1 MRKTLLRLLIIIV
14 FALAAVAV
22 VGCKPKVPPGP
33 PGPPEP
39 PGPGDNDPPVVQLIE
54 LNAPTGLSLSGDV
67 VSWGRVEN
75 ASGYVVKI
83 EGTNFNVT
91 VPTTETSCSLLSK
104 LSKDGAFDVT
114 VKSVGDNVT
123 YKDSDYSAEKATYYC
138 GKISATVLEFS
149 KVDGG
154 YGVTGFKENQS
165 TPFLMIPSTVDGIA
179 VVSICEN
186 AFRSDDAITSVY
198 IPDSVKSLD
207 NRCFLYAQKL
217 TSVCFLGGKV
227 EIGEEAFGD
236 CGKLKSIVIKDGT
249 VSIGKRAFKN
259 SVNVTFGEDT
269 FNHIVSIGEEAFLK
283 IPGNSKGETV
293 IPDSV
298 VSVGARAFANFYPQR
313 IVIGASLRDIGDD
326 AFGYLKN
333 LREIVVSKDNP
344 YLEVSGK
351 CLIDKTKNKVVIGLP
366 GAKIPSTVTSIG
378 VAAFQY
384 RTDIEQLTLS
394 PNITEIGERAFAN
407 CTNINYLSMSDN
419 LKIIGKEAFKEC
431 ESLTRVTLG
440 KGITEVSEGAFE
452 YCYSLGSV
460 TMTNEVI
467 SLGKSAF
474 SGCYSLKKVTFSD
487 TLTTIGEDCFSGCSI
502 LENVE
507 IPKSVTE
514 IGSGAFEYCKAI
526 VSIAIPD
533 GVKEISWL
541 FAGCV
546 NLEYVKLSA
555 QLQTIGEFS
564 FWDCVK
570 LSSIAIPDGVTCIE
584 RSAFKG
590 CSKLSGIELPDGVTV
605 IKDYAFFDCV
615 SLTSIDFNA
624 KLTTIKKGAFWNSGL
639 TKVNVPDNVT
649 TVEARAF
656 ASCPITSVRLP
667 KNLAG
672 FEADVF
678 YNCVKLEYIETALSL
693 KDLSRILKSGSQ
705 SLKSVIINDT
715 TVTDDVAQT
724 FPNVTYYIQSGK
736 APSAAAISKYGLSAN
751 VIVNGCNL
759 AEDGS
764 IASITVSE
772 GSICNYVE
780 GKTINPPQK
789 SGYTFGGWVTYD
801 GSGNID
807 KTYASAVE
815 LISLPTG
822 TTVYANWIKAEQNK

>member
-1 MRKTLLRLLIIIV
+1 MKKTILRVLVIIAFI
-14 FALAAVAV
+14 LAAIAV
-22 VGCKPKVPPGP
+22 VGCEPEVPPGP
-33 PGPPEP
+33 SPTPGAE
-39 PGPGDNDPPVVQLIE
+39 LIE

-75 ASGYVVKI
+75 ASGYVVHI
-83 EGTNFNVT
+83 VGSHFDVT
-91 VPTTETSCSLLSK
+91 VSVTETSYSLLPK
-104 LSKDGAFDVT
+104 LNKDGAFDVT
-114 VKSVGDNVT
+114 VRSVGDNVT
-123 YKDSDYSAEKATYYC
+123 YKDSHYSAEKITYYC

-154 YGVTGFKENQS
+154 YGVTGFKENHS
-165 TPFLMIPSTVDGIA
+165 ASFLKIPSIVDGTP

-186 AFRSDDAITSVY
+186 AFCSDDAIIELY

-207 NRCFLYAQKL
+207 KNCFSNAKWLE
-217 TSVCFLGGKV
+217 SVCFFGGNV
-227 EIGEEAFGD
+227 EIGEETFGNCD
-236 CGKLKSIVIKDGT
+236 RLKSIVIKDGS

-259 SVNVTFGEDT
+259 SVNVTFDEDT

-283 IPGNSKGETV
+283 SSEDLREEIVVS
-293 IPDSV
+293 DSV
-298 VSVGARAFANFYPQR
+298 VSVGARAFTKFFPQR

-326 AFGYLKN
+326 AFGSLKN

-344 YLEVSGK
+344 HLEVSGK

-366 GAKIPSTVTSIG
+366 GAKIPSTVTAIG

-407 CTNINYLSMSDN
+407 CTNMSYLSMSDN

-431 ESLTRVTLG
+431 ESLTSVTLG

-452 YCYSLGSV
+452 NCSSLGSV
-460 TMTNEVI
+460 TMTKEVI
-467 SLGKSAF
+467 SLGKIAF
-474 SGCYSLKKVTFSD
+474 RGCYSLKKVTFSD
-487 TLTTIGEDCFSGCSI
+487 TLTTIGENCFRGCMA
-502 LENVE
+502 LESVE
-507 IPKSVTE
+507 IPKSVTKMGE
-514 IGSGAFEYCKAI
+514 GAFASCISI
-526 VSIAIPD
+526 V
-533 GVKEISWL
+533 
-541 FAGCV
+541 
-546 NLEYVKLSA
+546 
-555 QLQTIGEFS
+555 
-564 FWDCVK
+564 
-570 LSSIAIPDGVTCIE
+570 SIAIPDGVTCIE
-584 RSAFKG
+584 SSAFYN
-590 CSKLSGIELPDGVTV
+590 CAKLSSVKLPDGLTV
-605 IKDYAFFDCV
+605 IEGFAFFGCV

-624 KLTTIKKGAFWNSGL
+624 KLTTIKQGAFWNSGL
-639 TKVNVPDNVT
+639 TKVNIPDNVT
-649 TVEARAF
+649 TVESNAF
-656 ASCPITSVRLP
+656 ARCPITSVRLP

-780 GKTINPPQK
+780 GKAINPPQK

>member
-1 MRKTLLRLLIIIV
+1 MKKTILRVLVIIAFI
-14 FALAAVAV
+14 LAAIAV
-22 VGCKPKVPPGP
+22 VGCEPEVPPGP
-33 PGPPEP
+33 SPTPGAE
-39 PGPGDNDPPVVQLIE
+39 LIE

-75 ASGYVVKI
+75 ASGYVVHI
-83 EGTNFNVT
+83 VGSHFDVT
-91 VPTTETSCSLLSK
+91 VSVTETSYSLLPK
-104 LSKDGAFDVT
+104 LNKDGAFDVT
-114 VKSVGDNVT
+114 VRSVGDNVT
-123 YKDSDYSAEKATYYC
+123 YKDSHYSAEKITYYC

-154 YGVTGFKENQS
+154 YGVTGFKENHS
-165 TPFLMIPSTVDGIA
+165 ASFLKIPSIVDGTP

-186 AFRSDDAITSVY
+186 AFCSDDAIIELH

-207 NRCFLYAQKL
+207 KNCFSNAKWLE
-217 TSVCFLGGKV
+217 SVCFFGGNV
-227 EIGEEAFGD
+227 QIGEETFGNCD
-236 CGKLKSIVIKDGT
+236 RLERIVIKDGS

-259 SVNVTFGEDT
+259 SGKVTFDEDT
-269 FNHIVSIGEEAFLK
+269 CNHIVSIGEEAFLK
-283 IPGNSKGETV
+283 SSEDLREEIVVS
-293 IPDSV
+293 DSV
-298 VSVGARAFANFYPQR
+298 VSVGARAFTKFFPQR

-326 AFGYLKN
+326 AFGFLKN

-351 CLIDKTKNKVVIGLP
+351 CLIDKTKKKVVIGLP
-366 GAKIPSTVTSIG
+366 GAKIPSTVTAIG

-407 CTNINYLSMSDN
+407 CTNMSYLSMSDN

-431 ESLTRVTLG
+431 ESLTSVTLG

-452 YCYSLGSV
+452 NCSSIGSV
-460 TMTNEVI
+460 TMTKEVI
-467 SLGKSAF
+467 SLGKIAF
-474 SGCYSLKKVTFSD
+474 RGCYSLKKVTFSD
-487 TLTTIGEDCFSGCSI
+487 TLTTIGERCFSGCSI

-507 IPKSVTE
+507 IPKSVTKMGE
-514 IGSGAFEYCKAI
+514 GAFASCISI
-526 VSIAIPD
+526 V
-533 GVKEISWL
+533 
-541 FAGCV
+541 
-546 NLEYVKLSA
+546 
-555 QLQTIGEFS
+555 
-564 FWDCVK
+564 
-570 LSSIAIPDGVTCIE
+570 SIAIPDGVTCIE
-584 RSAFKG
+584 SSAFYN
-590 CSKLSGIELPDGVTV
+590 CAKLSSVKLPDGLTV
-605 IKDYAFFDCV
+605 IEGFAFFGCV

-624 KLTTIKKGAFWNSGL
+624 KLTTIKQGAFWNSGL
-639 TKVNVPDNVT
+639 TKVNIPDNVT

-693 KDLSRILKSGSQ
+693 KDLFRILKTERS

-736 APSAAAISKYGLSAN
+736 APSAAAVSKYGLSAN

-780 GKTINPPQK
+780 GKAINPPQK

>member
-22 VGCKPKVPPGP
+22 VGCEPEVPPGP
-33 PGPPEP
+33 SPTPGAE
-39 PGPGDNDPPVVQLIE
+39 LIE

-75 ASGYVVKI
+75 ASGYVVHI
-83 EGTNFNVT
+83 VGSHFDVT
-91 VPTTETSCSLLSK
+91 VSVTETSYSLLPK
-104 LSKDGAFDVT
+104 LNKDGAFDVT
-114 VKSVGDNVT
+114 IRSVGDNVT
-123 YKDSDYSAEKATYYC
+123 YKDSHYSAEKITYYC

-207 NRCFLYAQKL
+207 NRCFLYAKKL
-217 TSVCFLGGKV
+217 TSVCFLGGNV
-227 EIGEEAFGD
+227 EIGEEAFGG
-236 CGKLKSIVIKDGT
+236 CGKLKSIVIKDGS
-249 VSIGKRAFKN
+249 VSIGKRAFRN

-283 IPGNSKGETV
+283 IPGNSKGEIV
-293 IPDSV
+293 ISDSV
-298 VSVGARAFANFYPQR
+298 VSVGARAFTKFYPQR

-407 CTNINYLSMSDN
+407 CTNMSYLSMSDN

-474 SGCYSLKKVTFSD
+474 RGCYSLKKVTFSD
-487 TLTTIGEDCFSGCSI
+487 TLTTIGENCFRGCMA
-502 LENVE
+502 LESVE
-507 IPKSVTE
+507 IPKSVTKMGE
-514 IGSGAFEYCKAI
+514 GAFASCISI
-526 VSIAIPD
+526 V
-533 GVKEISWL
+533 
-541 FAGCV
+541 
-546 NLEYVKLSA
+546 
-555 QLQTIGEFS
+555 
-564 FWDCVK
+564 
-570 LSSIAIPDGVTCIE
+570 SIAIPDGVTCIE
-584 RSAFKG
+584 SSAFYN
-590 CSKLSGIELPDGVTV
+590 CAKLSSVKLPDGLTV
-605 IKDYAFFDCV
+605 IEGFAFFGCV

-624 KLTTIKKGAFWNSGL
+624 KLTTIKQGAFWNSGL
-639 TKVNVPDNVT
+639 TKVNIPDNVT

-693 KDLSRILKSGSQ
+693 KDLSRILKSGNP

-736 APSAAAISKYGLSAN
+736 APSAAAVSKYGLSAN

>member
-1 MRKTLLRLLIIIV
+1 MKKTILRVLVIIA
-14 FALAAVAV
+14 FTLAAVAV
-22 VGCKPKVPPGP
+22 VGCEPEVPPGP
-33 PGPPEP
+33 SPTPGAE
-39 PGPGDNDPPVVQLIE
+39 LIE

-154 YGVTGFKENQS
+154 YGVTGFKENHS
-165 TPFLMIPSTVDGIA
+165 ASFLKIPSIVDGTP

-186 AFRSDDAITSVY
+186 AFCSDDAIIDLY

-207 NRCFLYAQKL
+207 KNCFSNAKWLE
-217 TSVCFLGGKV
+217 SVCFFGGNV
-227 EIGEEAFGD
+227 EIGEETFGN
-236 CGKLKSIVIKDGT
+236 CERLKRIVIKDGS

-259 SVNVTFGEDT
+259 SGKVTFDEDT

-283 IPGNSKGETV
+283 SSEDLREEIV
-293 IPDSV
+293 ISDSV
-298 VSVGARAFANFYPQR
+298 VSVGARAFTKFFPQR

-326 AFGYLKN
+326 AFGSLQN

-344 YLEVSGK
+344 HLEVSGK

-366 GAKIPSTVTSIG
+366 GAKIPSTVTAIG

-407 CTNINYLSMSDN
+407 CTNISYLSMSDN

-431 ESLTRVTLG
+431 ESLTSVTLG

-452 YCYSLGSV
+452 SCYSLGSV

-467 SLGKSAF
+467 SLGKIAF
-474 SGCYSLKKVTFSD
+474 SGCYSLKRVTFSD
-487 TLTTIGEDCFSGCSI
+487 TLTTIGENCFRGCMA

-514 IGSGAFEYCKAI
+514 MGEGAFANCKSI

-533 GVKEISWL
+533 GVIAIRLMTFERC
-541 FAGCV
+541 A
-546 NLEYVKLSA
+546 
-555 QLQTIGEFS
+555 
-564 FWDCVK
+564 K
-570 LSSIAIPDGVTCIE
+570 LSSV
-584 RSAFKG
+584 K
-590 CSKLSGIELPDGVTV
+590 LPDGLTV
-605 IKDYAFFDCV
+605 IEGLAFFGCV

-624 KLTTIKKGAFWNSGL
+624 KLTTIKKAAFWNSGL
-639 TKVNVPDNVT
+639 TKVNIPDNVT

-678 YNCVKLEYIETALSL
+678 YNCVKMEYIETALSL

-789 SGYTFGGWVTYD
+789 SGYTFGGWVNYD

-822 TTVYANWIKAEQNK
+822 TTVYANWIKA

>member
-1 MRKTLLRLLIIIV
+1 MKKTILRVLVIIAFI
-14 FALAAVAV
+14 LAAIAV
-22 VGCKPKVPPGP
+22 VGCEPEVPPGP
-33 PGPPEP
+33 SPTPGAE
-39 PGPGDNDPPVVQLIE
+39 LIE

-154 YGVTGFKENQS
+154 YGVTGFKENHS
-165 TPFLMIPSTVDGIA
+165 ASFLKIPSIVDGTP

-186 AFRSDDAITSVY
+186 AFCSDDAIIELY

-207 NRCFLYAQKL
+207 KNCFSNAKWLE
-217 TSVCFLGGKV
+217 SVCFFGGNV
-227 EIGEEAFGD
+227 EIGEETFGNCD
-236 CGKLKSIVIKDGT
+236 RLKSIVIKDGS

-259 SVNVTFGEDT
+259 SGKVTFDEDT
-269 FNHIVSIGEEAFLK
+269 CNHIVSIGEEAFLK
-283 IPGNSKGETV
+283 SSEDLREEIVVS
-293 IPDSV
+293 DSV
-298 VSVGARAFANFYPQR
+298 VSVGARAFTKFFPQR

-326 AFGYLKN
+326 AFGFLKN

-366 GAKIPSTVTSIG
+366 GAKIPSTVTAIG

-407 CTNINYLSMSDN
+407 CTNMSYLSMSDN

-431 ESLTRVTLG
+431 ESLTSVTLG

-452 YCYSLGSV
+452 NCSSLGSV
-460 TMTNEVI
+460 TMTKEVI
-467 SLGKSAF
+467 SLGKIAF
-474 SGCYSLKKVTFSD
+474 RGCYSLKKVTFSD
-487 TLTTIGEDCFSGCSI
+487 TLTTIGENCFRGCMA
-502 LENVE
+502 LESVE
-507 IPKSVTE
+507 IPKSVTKMGE
-514 IGSGAFEYCKAI
+514 GAFASCISI
-526 VSIAIPD
+526 V
-533 GVKEISWL
+533 
-541 FAGCV
+541 
-546 NLEYVKLSA
+546 
-555 QLQTIGEFS
+555 
-564 FWDCVK
+564 
-570 LSSIAIPDGVTCIE
+570 SIAIPDGVTCIE
-584 RSAFKG
+584 SSAFYN
-590 CSKLSGIELPDGVTV
+590 CAKLSSVKLPDGLTV
-605 IKDYAFFDCV
+605 IEDVAFFGCV

-624 KLTTIKKGAFWNSGL
+624 KLTTIRKGAFWNSGL
-639 TKVNVPDNVT
+639 TKVNIPDNVT
-649 TVEARAF
+649 TVESNAF
-656 ASCPITSVRLP
+656 ARCPITSVRLP

-822 TTVYANWIKAEQNK
+822 TTVYANWINAEQNK

>member
-1 MRKTLLRLLIIIV
+1 MKKTILIVLVIIA
-14 FALAAVAV
+14 FILAAVAV
-22 VGCKPKVPPGP
+22 VGCEPEVPPGP
-33 PGPPEP
+33 SPTPGAE
-39 PGPGDNDPPVVQLIE
+39 LIE

-75 ASGYVVKI
+75 ASGYVVHI
-83 EGTNFNVT
+83 VGSHFDVT
-91 VPTTETSCSLLSK
+91 VSVTETSYSLLPK
-104 LSKDGAFDVT
+104 LNKDGAFDVT
-114 VKSVGDNVT
+114 VRSVGDNVT
-123 YKDSDYSAEKATYYC
+123 YKDSHYSAEKITYYC

-154 YGVTGFKENQS
+154 YGVTGFKENHS
-165 TPFLMIPSTVDGIA
+165 ASFLKIPSIVDGTP

-186 AFRSDDAITSVY
+186 AFCSDDAIIELY

-207 NRCFLYAQKL
+207 KNCFSNAKWLE
-217 TSVCFLGGKV
+217 SVCFFGGNV
-227 EIGEEAFGD
+227 QIGEETFGN
-236 CGKLKSIVIKDGT
+236 CERLKSIVIKDGS

-259 SVNVTFGEDT
+259 SGKVTFDEDT
-269 FNHIVSIGEEAFLK
+269 CNHIVSIGEEAFLK
-283 IPGNSKGETV
+283 SSEDLREEIVVS
-293 IPDSV
+293 DSV
-298 VSVGARAFANFYPQR
+298 VSVGARAFTKFFPQR

-326 AFGYLKN
+326 AFGFLKN

-366 GAKIPSTVTSIG
+366 GAKIPSTVTAIG

-407 CTNINYLSMSDN
+407 CTNMSYLSMSDN

-431 ESLTRVTLG
+431 ESLTSVTLG

-460 TMTNEVI
+460 TMTKEVI
-467 SLGKSAF
+467 SLGKIAF
-474 SGCYSLKKVTFSD
+474 RGCYSLKKVTFSD
-487 TLTTIGEDCFSGCSI
+487 TLTTIGEDCFRGCMA
-502 LENVE
+502 LESVE
-507 IPKSVTE
+507 IPKSVTKME
-514 IGSGAFEYCKAI
+514 EGAFASCISI
-526 VSIAIPD
+526 V
-533 GVKEISWL
+533 
-541 FAGCV
+541 
-546 NLEYVKLSA
+546 
-555 QLQTIGEFS
+555 
-564 FWDCVK
+564 
-570 LSSIAIPDGVTCIE
+570 SIAIPDGVTCIE
-584 RSAFKG
+584 SSAFYN
-590 CSKLSGIELPDGVTV
+590 CAKLSSVKLPDGLTV
-605 IKDYAFFDCV
+605 IEGFAFFGCV

-624 KLTTIKKGAFWNSGL
+624 KLTTIKQGAFWNSGL
-639 TKVNVPDNVT
+639 TKVNIPDNVT

-693 KDLSRILKSGSQ
+693 KDLFRILKTESS

-736 APSAAAISKYGLSAN
+736 APSAAAVSKYGLSAN

>member
-1 MRKTLLRLLIIIV
+1 MKKTILRVLVIIA
-14 FALAAVAV
+14 FALAAIAV
-22 VGCKPKVPPGP
+22 VGCEPEVPPGP
-33 PGPPEP
+33 SPTPGAE
-39 PGPGDNDPPVVQLIE
+39 LIE
-54 LNAPTGLSLSGDV
+54 LNAPMGLSLSGDV

-75 ASGYVVKI
+75 ASGYVVHI
-83 EGTNFNVT
+83 VGSHFDVT
-91 VPTTETSCSLLSK
+91 VSVTETSYSLLPK
-104 LSKDGAFDVT
+104 LNKDGAFDVT
-114 VKSVGDNVT
+114 VRSVGDNVT
-123 YKDSDYSAEKATYYC
+123 YKDSHYSAEKITYYC

-154 YGVTGFKENQS
+154 YGVTGFKENHS
-165 TPFLMIPSTVDGIA
+165 ASFLKIPSIVDGTP

-186 AFRSDDAITSVY
+186 AFCSDDAIIELY

-207 NRCFLYAQKL
+207 KNCFSNAKWLE
-217 TSVCFLGGKV
+217 SVCFFGGNV
-227 EIGEEAFGD
+227 EIGEETFGNCD
-236 CGKLKSIVIKDGT
+236 RLKSIVIKDGS

-259 SVNVTFGEDT
+259 SGKVTFDEDT
-269 FNHIVSIGEEAFLK
+269 CNHIVSIGEEAFLK
-283 IPGNSKGETV
+283 SSEDLREEIVVS
-293 IPDSV
+293 DSV
-298 VSVGARAFANFYPQR
+298 VSVGARAFTKFFPQR

-326 AFGYLKN
+326 AFGFLKN

-344 YLEVSGK
+344 HLEVSGK

-366 GAKIPSTVTSIG
+366 GAKIPSTVTAIG

-407 CTNINYLSMSDN
+407 CTNMSYLSMSDN

-431 ESLTRVTLG
+431 ESLTSVTLG

-452 YCYSLGSV
+452 NCSSLGSV
-460 TMTNEVI
+460 TMTKEVI
-467 SLGKSAF
+467 SLGKIAF

-487 TLTTIGEDCFSGCSI
+487 TLTTIGENCFRGCMA
-502 LENVE
+502 LESVE
-507 IPKSVTE
+507 IPKSVTKMGE
-514 IGSGAFEYCKAI
+514 GAFASCISI
-526 VSIAIPD
+526 V
-533 GVKEISWL
+533 
-541 FAGCV
+541 
-546 NLEYVKLSA
+546 
-555 QLQTIGEFS
+555 
-564 FWDCVK
+564 
-570 LSSIAIPDGVTCIE
+570 SIAIPDGVTCIE
-584 RSAFKG
+584 SSAFYN
-590 CSKLSGIELPDGVTV
+590 CAKLSSVKLPDGLTV
-605 IKDYAFFDCV
+605 IEGFAFFGCV

-624 KLTTIKKGAFWNSGL
+624 KLTTIKQGAFWNSGL
-639 TKVNVPDNVT
+639 TKVNIPDNVT

-736 APSAAAISKYGLSAN
+736 APSAAAISKYGLFAN

>member
-22 VGCKPKVPPGP
+22 VGCKPKVP

-154 YGVTGFKENQS
+154 YGVTGFKENHS
-165 TPFLMIPSTVDGIA
+165 ASFLKIPSIVDGTP

-186 AFRSDDAITSVY
+186 AFCSDDAIIDLY

-207 NRCFLYAQKL
+207 KNCFSNAKWLE
-217 TSVCFLGGKV
+217 SVCFFGGNV
-227 EIGEEAFGD
+227 QIGEETFGNCD
-236 CGKLKSIVIKDGT
+236 RLERIVIKDGS

-259 SVNVTFGEDT
+259 SVNVTFDEDT
-269 FNHIVSIGEEAFLK
+269 CNHIVSIGEEAFLK
-283 IPGNSKGETV
+283 SSEDLREEIVVS
-293 IPDSV
+293 DSV
-298 VSVGARAFANFYPQR
+298 VSVGARAFTKFFPQR

-326 AFGYLKN
+326 AFGFLKN

-366 GAKIPSTVTSIG
+366 GAKIPSTVTAIG

-407 CTNINYLSMSDN
+407 CTNISYLSMSDN

-431 ESLTRVTLG
+431 ESLTSVTLG

-452 YCYSLGSV
+452 NCSSLGSV
-460 TMTNEVI
+460 TMTKEVI
-467 SLGKSAF
+467 SLGKIAF
-474 SGCYSLKKVTFSD
+474 RGCYSLKKVTFSD
-487 TLTTIGEDCFSGCSI
+487 TLTTIGENCFRGCMA
-502 LENVE
+502 LESVE
-507 IPKSVTE
+507 IPKSVTKMGE
-514 IGSGAFEYCKAI
+514 GAFASCISI
-526 VSIAIPD
+526 V
-533 GVKEISWL
+533 
-541 FAGCV
+541 
-546 NLEYVKLSA
+546 
-555 QLQTIGEFS
+555 
-564 FWDCVK
+564 
-570 LSSIAIPDGVTCIE
+570 SIAIPDGVTCIE
-584 RSAFKG
+584 RSAFYN
-590 CSKLSGIELPDGVTV
+590 CAKLSSVKLPDGLTV
-605 IKDYAFFDCV
+605 IEGFAFFGCV

-624 KLTTIKKGAFWNSGL
+624 KLTTIKQGAFWNSGL
-639 TKVNVPDNVT
+639 TKVNIPDNVT
-649 TVEARAF
+649 TVEGVAF

-693 KDLSRILKSGSQ
+693 KDLSRILKSGSP

-736 APSAAAISKYGLSAN
+736 APSAAAVSKYGLSAN

-780 GKTINPPQK
+780 GKTINPPRK

-822 TTVYANWIKAEQNK
+822 TTVYANWIKA

>member
-1 MRKTLLRLLIIIV
+1 MKKTILRVLVIIAFI
-14 FALAAVAV
+14 LAAIAV
-22 VGCKPKVPPGP
+22 VGCEPEVPPGP
-33 PGPPEP
+33 SPTPGAE
-39 PGPGDNDPPVVQLIE
+39 LIE

-75 ASGYVVKI
+75 ASGYVVHI
-83 EGTNFNVT
+83 VGSHFDVT
-91 VPTTETSCSLLSK
+91 VSVTETSYSLLPK
-104 LSKDGAFDVT
+104 LNKDGAFDVT
-114 VKSVGDNVT
+114 VRSVGDNVT
-123 YKDSDYSAEKATYYC
+123 YKDSHYSAEKITYYC

-154 YGVTGFKENQS
+154 YGVTGFKENHS
-165 TPFLMIPSTVDGIA
+165 ASFLKIPSIVDGTP

-186 AFRSDDAITSVY
+186 AFCSDDAIIELY

-207 NRCFLYAQKL
+207 KNCFSNAKWLE
-217 TSVCFLGGKV
+217 SVCFFGGNV
-227 EIGEEAFGD
+227 EIGEETFGNCD
-236 CGKLKSIVIKDGT
+236 RLKSIVIKDGS

-259 SVNVTFGEDT
+259 SVNVTFDEDT

-283 IPGNSKGETV
+283 SSEDLREEIVVS
-293 IPDSV
+293 DSV
-298 VSVGARAFANFYPQR
+298 VSVGARAFTKFFPQR

-326 AFGYLKN
+326 AFGSLQN

-344 YLEVSGK
+344 HLEVSGK

-366 GAKIPSTVTSIG
+366 GAKIPSTVTAIG

-384 RTDIEQLTLS
+384 RTDIEQLTLL

-452 YCYSLGSV
+452 SCYSLGSV
-460 TMTNEVI
+460 AMTNEVI

-487 TLTTIGEDCFSGCSI
+487 TLTTIGENCFRGCMA
-502 LENVE
+502 LESVE
-507 IPKSVTE
+507 IPKSVTKMGE
-514 IGSGAFEYCKAI
+514 GAFANCKSI

-533 GVKEISWL
+533 GVTAIRRMTFERC
-541 FAGCV
+541 A
-546 NLEYVKLSA
+546 
-555 QLQTIGEFS
+555 
-564 FWDCVK
+564 K
-570 LSSIAIPDGVTCIE
+570 LSSV
-584 RSAFKG
+584 K
-590 CSKLSGIELPDGVTV
+590 LPDGLTV
-605 IKDYAFFDCV
+605 IEGFAFFGCV

-624 KLTTIKKGAFWNSGL
+624 KLTTIKQGAFWNSGL
-639 TKVNVPDNVT
+639 TKVNIPDNVT
-649 TVEARAF
+649 TVEGVAF
-656 ASCPITSVRLP
+656 ARCPITSVRLP

-693 KDLSRILKSGSQ
+693 KDLSRILKTERS

-715 TVTDDVAQT
+715 TVIDDVAQT

>member
-22 VGCKPKVPPGP
+22 VGCEPEVPPGP

-39 PGPGDNDPPVVQLIE
+39 PGPGDDDPPVVQLIE

-123 YKDSDYSAEKATYYC
+123 YKDSDYSAEKTTYYC

-165 TPFLMIPSTVDGIA
+165 APFLMIPSTVDGIA

-217 TSVCFLGGKV
+217 TSVCFLGGNV
-227 EIGEEAFGD
+227 EIGEEAFGG
-236 CGKLKSIVIKDGT
+236 CRKLKSIVIKDGSM
-249 VSIGKRAFKN
+249 SIGKRAFKN

-269 FNHIVSIGEEAFLK
+269 FNHIVSIGEEAFLN
-283 IPGNSKGETV
+283 IPGNSKGEIV

-298 VSVGARAFANFYPQR
+298 VSVGARAFANFNPQR

-326 AFGYLKN
+326 AFGSLHN

-344 YLEVSGK
+344 HLEVSGK
-351 CLIDKTKNKVVIGLP
+351 CLIDKTKNKVVIGLS
-366 GAKIPSTVTSIG
+366 GAKIPSTVTAIG

-419 LKIIGKEAFKEC
+419 LKIIGKEAFKAC
-431 ESLTRVTLG
+431 ESLTSVTLG
-440 KGITEVSEGAFE
+440 KGVTEVGEGAFE
-452 YCYSLGSV
+452 NCYSIGSV

-474 SGCYSLKKVTFSD
+474 SGCYSLKRVTFSD
-487 TLTTIGEDCFSGCSI
+487 TLTTIGERCFSGCSI

-541 FAGCV
+541 FHGCV

-555 QLQTIGEFS
+555 QLQTIGECS

-584 RSAFKG
+584 RLAFYN
-590 CSKLSGIELPDGVTV
+590 CAKLSSVKLPDGVTV

-624 KLTTIKKGAFWNSGL
+624 KLTTIKKAAFGNSGL
-639 TKVNVPDNVT
+639 TKVSIPDNVT

-672 FEADVF
+672 FKADVF

-693 KDLSRILKSGSQ
+693 KDLSRILKSGCP

-772 GSICNYVE
+772 GSISNYVE

-822 TTVYANWIKAEQNK
+822 TTVYANWIKTEQNK

>member
-1 MRKTLLRLLIIIV
+1 MKKTILRVLVIIA
-14 FALAAVAV
+14 FTLAAIAV
-22 VGCKPKVPPGP
+22 IGCEPEVPPGP
-33 PGPPEP
+33 SPTPGAE
-39 PGPGDNDPPVVQLIE
+39 LIE

-75 ASGYVVKI
+75 ASGYVVHI
-83 EGTNFNVT
+83 VGSHFDVT
-91 VPTTETSCSLLSK
+91 VSVTETSYSLLPK
-104 LSKDGAFDVT
+104 LNKDGAFDVT
-114 VKSVGDNVT
+114 VRSVGDNVT
-123 YKDSDYSAEKATYYC
+123 YKDSHYSAEKITYYC

-154 YGVTGFKENQS
+154 YGVTGFKENHS
-165 TPFLMIPSTVDGIA
+165 ASFLKIPSIVDGTP

-186 AFRSDDAITSVY
+186 AFCSDDAIIDLY

-207 NRCFLYAQKL
+207 KNCFSNAKWLE
-217 TSVCFLGGKV
+217 SVCFFGGNV
-227 EIGEEAFGD
+227 EIGEEAFGNCD
-236 CGKLKSIVIKDGT
+236 RLKRIVIKDGS

-259 SVNVTFGEDT
+259 SGKVTFDEDT

-283 IPGNSKGETV
+283 SSEDLREEIVVS
-293 IPDSV
+293 DSV
-298 VSVGARAFANFYPQR
+298 VSVGARAFTKFFPQR

-344 YLEVSGK
+344 HLEVSGK

-366 GAKIPSTVTSIG
+366 GAKIPSTVTAIG

-407 CTNINYLSMSDN
+407 CTNISYLSMSDN

-431 ESLTRVTLG
+431 ESLTSVTLG

-452 YCYSLGSV
+452 SCYSLGSV

-467 SLGKSAF
+467 SLGKIAF

-487 TLTTIGEDCFSGCSI
+487 TLTTIGENCFRGCMA

-514 IGSGAFEYCKAI
+514 MGEGAFANCKSI

-533 GVKEISWL
+533 GVIAIRLMTFERC
-541 FAGCV
+541 A
-546 NLEYVKLSA
+546 
-555 QLQTIGEFS
+555 
-564 FWDCVK
+564 K
-570 LSSIAIPDGVTCIE
+570 LSSV
-584 RSAFKG
+584 K
-590 CSKLSGIELPDGVTV
+590 LPDGLTV
-605 IKDYAFFDCV
+605 IEGFAFFGCV

-624 KLTTIKKGAFWNSGL
+624 KLTTIKQGAFWNSGL
-639 TKVNVPDNVT
+639 TKVNIPDNVT
-649 TVEARAF
+649 TVESNAF
-656 ASCPITSVRLP
+656 ARCQITSVRLP

-693 KDLSRILKSGSQ
+693 KDLSRILKTESS

-764 IASITVSE
+764 IASITVSK

-822 TTVYANWIKAEQNK
+822 TTVYANWIKA

>member
-1 MRKTLLRLLIIIV
+1 MKKTILRVLVIIAFI
-14 FALAAVAV
+14 LAAVAV
-22 VGCKPKVPPGP
+22 VGCEPEVPPGP
-33 PGPPEP
+33 SPTPGAE
-39 PGPGDNDPPVVQLIE
+39 LIE

-104 LSKDGAFDVT
+104 LNKDGAFDVT

-154 YGVTGFKENQS
+154 YGVTGFKENHS
-165 TPFLMIPSTVDGIA
+165 ASFLKIPSIVDGTP

-186 AFRSDDAITSVY
+186 AFCSDDAIIELY

-207 NRCFLYAQKL
+207 KNCFSNAKWLE
-217 TSVCFLGGKV
+217 SVCFFGGNV
-227 EIGEEAFGD
+227 QIGEETFGNCD
-236 CGKLKSIVIKDGT
+236 RLERIVIKDGS

-259 SVNVTFGEDT
+259 SVNVTFDEDT

-283 IPGNSKGETV
+283 SSEDLREEIVVS
-293 IPDSV
+293 DSV
-298 VSVGARAFANFYPQR
+298 VSVGARAFTKFYPQR

-326 AFGYLKN
+326 AFGSLQN

-344 YLEVSGK
+344 HFEVSGK

-366 GAKIPSTVTSIG
+366 GAKIPSTVTAIG

-407 CTNINYLSMSDN
+407 CTNISYLSMSDN

-431 ESLTRVTLG
+431 ESLTSVTLG

-452 YCYSLGSV
+452 SCSSLGSV
-460 TMTNEVI
+460 TMTKEVI
-467 SLGKSAF
+467 SLGKIAF
-474 SGCYSLKKVTFSD
+474 RGCYSLKKVTFSD
-487 TLTTIGEDCFSGCSI
+487 TLTTIGENCFRGCMA
-502 LENVE
+502 LESVE
-507 IPKSVTE
+507 IPKSVTKMGE
-514 IGSGAFEYCKAI
+514 GAFASCISI
-526 VSIAIPD
+526 V
-533 GVKEISWL
+533 
-541 FAGCV
+541 
-546 NLEYVKLSA
+546 
-555 QLQTIGEFS
+555 
-564 FWDCVK
+564 
-570 LSSIAIPDGVTCIE
+570 SIAIPDGVTCIE
-584 RSAFKG
+584 SSAFYN
-590 CSKLSGIELPDGVTV
+590 CAKLSSVKLPDGLTV
-605 IKDYAFFDCV
+605 IEGFAFFGCV

-624 KLTTIKKGAFWNSGL
+624 KLTTIKQGAFWNSGL
-639 TKVNVPDNVT
+639 TKVNIPDNVT

>member
-1 MRKTLLRLLIIIV
+1 MKKTILRVLVIIA
-14 FALAAVAV
+14 FTLAAIAI
-22 VGCKPKVPPGP
+22 VGCEPEVPPGP
-33 PGPPEP
+33 SPTPGAE
-39 PGPGDNDPPVVQLIE
+39 LIE

-75 ASGYVVKI
+75 ASGYVVHI
-83 EGTNFNVT
+83 VGSHFDVT
-91 VPTTETSCSLLSK
+91 VSVTETSYSLLPK
-104 LSKDGAFDVT
+104 LNKDGAFDVT
-114 VKSVGDNVT
+114 VRSVGDNVT
-123 YKDSDYSAEKATYYC
+123 YKDSHYSAEKITYYC

-154 YGVTGFKENQS
+154 YGVTGFKENHS
-165 TPFLMIPSTVDGIA
+165 ASFLKIPSIVDGTP

-186 AFRSDDAITSVY
+186 AFCSDDAIIDLY

-207 NRCFLYAQKL
+207 KNCFSNAKWLE
-217 TSVCFLGGKV
+217 SVCFFGGNV
-227 EIGEEAFGD
+227 EIGEETFGNCD
-236 CGKLKSIVIKDGT
+236 RLERIVIKDGS

-259 SVNVTFGEDT
+259 SVNVTFDEDT

-283 IPGNSKGETV
+283 SSEDLREEIVVS
-293 IPDSV
+293 DSV
-298 VSVGARAFANFYPQR
+298 VSVGARAFTKFFPQR

-326 AFGYLKN
+326 AFGFLKN

-344 YLEVSGK
+344 HLEVSGK

-366 GAKIPSTVTSIG
+366 GAKIPSTVTAIG

-407 CTNINYLSMSDN
+407 CTNMSYLSMSDN

-431 ESLTRVTLG
+431 ESLTSVTLG
-440 KGITEVSEGAFE
+440 KGITEVSESAFE
-452 YCYSLGSV
+452 NCSSLGSV
-460 TMTNEVI
+460 TMTKEVI
-467 SLGKSAF
+467 SLGKIAF

-487 TLTTIGEDCFSGCSI
+487 TLTTIGENCFRGCMA
-502 LENVE
+502 LESVE
-507 IPKSVTE
+507 IPKSVTKMGE
-514 IGSGAFEYCKAI
+514 GAFASCISI

-533 GVKEISWL
+533 GVTAIES
-541 FAGCV
+541 
-546 NLEYVKLSA
+546 SA
-555 QLQTIGEFS
+555 FYN
-564 FWDCVK
+564 CAK
-570 LSSIAIPDGVTCIE
+570 LSSV
-584 RSAFKG
+584 K
-590 CSKLSGIELPDGVTV
+590 LPDGLTV
-605 IKDYAFFDCV
+605 IEGFAFFGCV

-624 KLTTIKKGAFWNSGL
+624 KLTTIKQGAFWNSGL
-639 TKVNVPDNVT
+639 TKVNIPDNVT

-693 KDLSRILKSGSQ
+693 KDLSRILKTERS

>member
-22 VGCKPKVPPGP
+22 VGCEPEVPPGP

-39 PGPGDNDPPVVQLIE
+39 PGPGDEDPPVVQLIE

-217 TSVCFLGGKV
+217 TSVCFLGGNV

-236 CGKLKSIVIKDGT
+236 CERLKSIVIKDGS

-259 SVNVTFGEDT
+259 SGKVTFGEDT

-283 IPGNSKGETV
+283 SSGDLREEIV
-293 IPDSV
+293 ISDSV
-298 VSVGARAFANFYPQR
+298 VSVGARAFTKFYPQR

-326 AFGYLKN
+326 AFGSLKN

-344 YLEVSGK
+344 HLEVSGK

-366 GAKIPSTVTSIG
+366 GAKIPSTVTAIG

-407 CTNINYLSMSDN
+407 CTNMSYLSMSDN

-431 ESLTRVTLG
+431 ESLTSVTLG

-487 TLTTIGEDCFSGCSI
+487 TLTTIGERCFSGCSI

-541 FAGCV
+541 FHGCV

-555 QLQTIGEFS
+555 QLQTIGECS

-570 LSSIAIPDGVTCIE
+570 LSGIVIPDGVTCIE
-584 RSAFKG
+584 RLAFYN
-590 CSKLSGIELPDGVTV
+590 CAKLSSVKLPDGLTV
-605 IKDYAFFDCV
+605 IEGFAFFGCV

-624 KLTTIKKGAFWNSGL
+624 KLTTIKQGAFWNSGL
-639 TKVNVPDNVT
+639 TKVNIPDNVT

>member
-33 PGPPEP
+33 PEPPEP
-39 PGPGDNDPPVVQLIE
+39 PVPGGDDPPVVQLIE

-207 NRCFLYAQKL
+207 NRCFLYAKKL

-236 CGKLKSIVIKDGT
+236 CGKLKSIVIKDGS

-407 CTNINYLSMSDN
+407 CTNMSYLSMSDN

-431 ESLTRVTLG
+431 ESLTSVTLG

-452 YCYSLGSV
+452 NCSSLGSV

-467 SLGKSAF
+467 SLGKIAF

-487 TLTTIGEDCFSGCSI
+487 TLTTIGENCFRGCMA
-502 LENVE
+502 LESVE
-507 IPKSVTE
+507 IPKSVTKMGE
-514 IGSGAFEYCKAI
+514 GAFASCISI
-526 VSIAIPD
+526 V
-533 GVKEISWL
+533 
-541 FAGCV
+541 
-546 NLEYVKLSA
+546 
-555 QLQTIGEFS
+555 
-564 FWDCVK
+564 
-570 LSSIAIPDGVTCIE
+570 SIAIPDGVTCIE
-584 RSAFKG
+584 SSAFYN
-590 CSKLSGIELPDGVTV
+590 CAKLSSVKLPDGLTV
-605 IKDYAFFDCV
+605 IEGFAFFGCV

-624 KLTTIKKGAFWNSGL
+624 KLTTIKQGAFWNSGL
-639 TKVNVPDNVT
+639 TKVNIPDNVT

-693 KDLSRILKSGSQ
+693 KDLSRILKTERS

-759 AEDGS
+759 AKDGS

>member
-1 MRKTLLRLLIIIV
+1 MKKTILRVLVIIA
-14 FALAAVAV
+14 FTLAAIAV
-22 VGCKPKVPPGP
+22 VGCEPEVPPGP
-33 PGPPEP
+33 SPTPGAE
-39 PGPGDNDPPVVQLIE
+39 LIE

-75 ASGYVVKI
+75 ASGYVVHI
-83 EGTNFNVT
+83 VGSHFDVT
-91 VPTTETSCSLLSK
+91 VSVTETSYSLLPK
-104 LSKDGAFDVT
+104 LNKDGAFDVT
-114 VKSVGDNVT
+114 IRSVGDNVT
-123 YKDSDYSAEKATYYC
+123 YKDSHYSAEKITYYC

-154 YGVTGFKENQS
+154 YGVTGFKENHS
-165 TPFLMIPSTVDGIA
+165 ASFLKIPSIVDGTP

-186 AFRSDDAITSVY
+186 AFCSDDAIIELY

-207 NRCFLYAQKL
+207 KNCFSNAKWLE
-217 TSVCFLGGKV
+217 SVCFFGGNV
-227 EIGEEAFGD
+227 EIGEETFGNCD
-236 CGKLKSIVIKDGT
+236 RLERIVIKDGS

-259 SVNVTFGEDT
+259 SGKVTFDEDT

-283 IPGNSKGETV
+283 SSEDLREEIVVS
-293 IPDSV
+293 DSV
-298 VSVGARAFANFYPQR
+298 VSVGARAFTKFFPQR

-326 AFGYLKN
+326 AFGFLKN

-366 GAKIPSTVTSIG
+366 GAKIPSTVTAIG

-384 RTDIEQLTLS
+384 RTDIEQLTLL

-431 ESLTRVTLG
+431 ESLTSVTLG

-452 YCYSLGSV
+452 NCSSLGSV
-460 TMTNEVI
+460 TMTKEVI

-487 TLTTIGEDCFSGCSI
+487 TLTTIGENCFRGCMA
-502 LENVE
+502 LESVE
-507 IPKSVTE
+507 IPKSVTKMGE
-514 IGSGAFEYCKAI
+514 GAFASCISI
-526 VSIAIPD
+526 V
-533 GVKEISWL
+533 
-541 FAGCV
+541 
-546 NLEYVKLSA
+546 
-555 QLQTIGEFS
+555 
-564 FWDCVK
+564 
-570 LSSIAIPDGVTCIE
+570 SIAIPDGVTCIE
-584 RSAFKG
+584 SSAFYN
-590 CSKLSGIELPDGVTV
+590 CAKLSSVKLPDGLTV
-605 IKDYAFFDCV
+605 IEGFAFFGCV

-624 KLTTIKKGAFWNSGL
+624 KLTTIKQGAFWNSGL
-639 TKVNVPDNVT
+639 TKVNIPDNVT

-693 KDLSRILKSGSQ
+693 KDLSRILKTERS

-736 APSAAAISKYGLSAN
+736 APSAAAVSKYGLSAN

>member
-1 MRKTLLRLLIIIV
+1 MKKTILRVLVIIA
-14 FALAAVAV
+14 FALAAIAV
-22 VGCKPKVPPGP
+22 VGCEPEVPPGP
-33 PGPPEP
+33 SPTPGAE
-39 PGPGDNDPPVVQLIE
+39 LIE

-75 ASGYVVKI
+75 ASGYVVHI
-83 EGTNFNVT
+83 VGSHFDVT
-91 VPTTETSCSLLSK
+91 VSVTETSYSLLPK
-104 LSKDGAFDVT
+104 LNKDGAFDVT
-114 VKSVGDNVT
+114 VRSVGDNVT
-123 YKDSDYSAEKATYYC
+123 YKDSHYSAEKITYYC

-154 YGVTGFKENQS
+154 YGVTGFKENHS
-165 TPFLMIPSTVDGIA
+165 ASFLKIPSIVDGTP

-186 AFRSDDAITSVY
+186 AFCSDDAIIELY

-207 NRCFLYAQKL
+207 KNCFSNAKWLE
-217 TSVCFLGGKV
+217 SVCFFGGNV
-227 EIGEEAFGD
+227 EIGEETFGNCD
-236 CGKLKSIVIKDGT
+236 RLERIVIKDGS

-259 SVNVTFGEDT
+259 SVNVTFDEDT
-269 FNHIVSIGEEAFLK
+269 CNHIVSIGEEAFLK
-283 IPGNSKGETV
+283 SSEDLREEIVVS
-293 IPDSV
+293 DSV
-298 VSVGARAFANFYPQR
+298 VSVGARAFTKFFPQR

-326 AFGYLKN
+326 AFGFLKN

-366 GAKIPSTVTSIG
+366 GAKIPSTVTAIG

-407 CTNINYLSMSDN
+407 CTNMSYLSMSDN

-431 ESLTRVTLG
+431 ESLTSVTLG

-452 YCYSLGSV
+452 SCYSLGSV
-460 TMTNEVI
+460 TMTKEVI

-487 TLTTIGEDCFSGCSI
+487 TLTTIGENCFRGCMA
-502 LENVE
+502 LESVE
-507 IPKSVTE
+507 IPKSVTKMGE
-514 IGSGAFEYCKAI
+514 GAFANCKSI

-533 GVKEISWL
+533 GVTAIRRMTFERC
-541 FAGCV
+541 A
-546 NLEYVKLSA
+546 
-555 QLQTIGEFS
+555 
-564 FWDCVK
+564 K
-570 LSSIAIPDGVTCIE
+570 LSSV
-584 RSAFKG
+584 K
-590 CSKLSGIELPDGVTV
+590 LPDGLTV
-605 IKDYAFFDCV
+605 IEGFAFFGCV

-624 KLTTIKKGAFWNSGL
+624 KLTTIKRGAFWNSGL
-639 TKVNVPDNVT
+639 TKVNIPDNVT
-649 TVEARAF
+649 TVESNAF
-656 ASCPITSVRLP
+656 ARCPITSVRLP

-693 KDLSRILKSGSQ
+693 KDLSRILKTERS

-724 FPNVTYYIQSGK
+724 FSNVTYYIQSGK

-822 TTVYANWIKAEQNK
+822 TTVYANWIKA

>member
-1 MRKTLLRLLIIIV
+1 MKKSILRVLVIIAFI
-14 FALAAVAV
+14 LAAIAV
-22 VGCKPKVPPGP
+22 VGCEPEVPPGP
-33 PGPPEP
+33 SPTPGAE
-39 PGPGDNDPPVVQLIE
+39 LIE

-75 ASGYVVKI
+75 ASGYVVHI
-83 EGTNFNVT
+83 VGSHFDVT
-91 VPTTETSCSLLSK
+91 VSVTETSYSLLPK
-104 LSKDGAFDVT
+104 LNKDGAFDVT
-114 VKSVGDNVT
+114 VRSVGDNVT
-123 YKDSDYSAEKATYYC
+123 YKDSHYSAEKITYYC

-154 YGVTGFKENQS
+154 YGVTGFKENHS
-165 TPFLMIPSTVDGIA
+165 ASFLKIPSIVDGTP

-186 AFRSDDAITSVY
+186 AFCSDDAIIELY

-207 NRCFLYAQKL
+207 KNCFSNAKWLE
-217 TSVCFLGGKV
+217 SVCFFGGNV
-227 EIGEEAFGD
+227 QIGEETFGNCD
-236 CGKLKSIVIKDGT
+236 RLERIVIKDGS

-259 SVNVTFGEDT
+259 SVNVTFDEDT

-283 IPGNSKGETV
+283 SSEDLREEIVVS
-293 IPDSV
+293 DSV
-298 VSVGARAFANFYPQR
+298 VSVGARAFTKFFPQR

-326 AFGYLKN
+326 AFGFLKN

-366 GAKIPSTVTSIG
+366 GAKIPSTVTAIG

-407 CTNINYLSMSDN
+407 CTNISYLSMSDN

-431 ESLTRVTLG
+431 ESLTSVTLG

-452 YCYSLGSV
+452 SCSSLGSV
-460 TMTNEVI
+460 TMTKEVI
-467 SLGKSAF
+467 SLGKIAF
-474 SGCYSLKKVTFSD
+474 RGCYSLKKVTFSD
-487 TLTTIGEDCFSGCSI
+487 TLTTIGENCFRGCMA
-502 LENVE
+502 LESVE
-507 IPKSVTE
+507 IPKSVTKMGE
-514 IGSGAFEYCKAI
+514 GAFASCISI
-526 VSIAIPD
+526 V
-533 GVKEISWL
+533 
-541 FAGCV
+541 
-546 NLEYVKLSA
+546 
-555 QLQTIGEFS
+555 
-564 FWDCVK
+564 
-570 LSSIAIPDGVTCIE
+570 SIAIPDGVTCIE
-584 RSAFKG
+584 SSAFYN
-590 CSKLSGIELPDGVTV
+590 CAKLSSVKLPDGLTV
-605 IKDYAFFDCV
+605 IEGFAFFGCV

-624 KLTTIKKGAFWNSGL
+624 KLTTIKQGAFWNSGL
-639 TKVNVPDNVT
+639 TKVNIPDNVT

-693 KDLSRILKSGSQ
+693 KDLFRILKTESS

-715 TVTDDVAQT
+715 TVTDDAAQT

>member
-1 MRKTLLRLLIIIV
+1 MKKTILRVLVIIA

-22 VGCKPKVPPGP
+22 VGCEPEVPPGP
-33 PGPPEP
+33 SPTPGAE
-39 PGPGDNDPPVVQLIE
+39 LIE

-75 ASGYVVKI
+75 ASGYVVHI
-83 EGTNFNVT
+83 VGSHFDVT
-91 VPTTETSCSLLSK
+91 VSVTETSYSLLPK
-104 LSKDGAFDVT
+104 LNKDGAFDVT
-114 VKSVGDNVT
+114 VRSVGDNVT
-123 YKDSDYSAEKATYYC
+123 YKDSHYSAEKITYYC

-154 YGVTGFKENQS
+154 YGVTGFKENHS
-165 TPFLMIPSTVDGIA
+165 ASFLKIPSIVDGTP

-186 AFRSDDAITSVY
+186 AFCSDDAIIELY

-207 NRCFLYAQKL
+207 KNCFSNAKWLE
-217 TSVCFLGGKV
+217 SVCFFGGNV
-227 EIGEEAFGD
+227 EIGEETFGNCD
-236 CGKLKSIVIKDGT
+236 RLERIVIKDGS

-259 SVNVTFGEDT
+259 SVNVTFDEDT
-269 FNHIVSIGEEAFLK
+269 CNHIVSIGEEAFLK
-283 IPGNSKGETV
+283 SSEDLREEIVVS
-293 IPDSV
+293 DSV
-298 VSVGARAFANFYPQR
+298 VSVGARAFTKFFPQR

-326 AFGYLKN
+326 AFGFLKN

-366 GAKIPSTVTSIG
+366 GAKIPSTVTAIG

-407 CTNINYLSMSDN
+407 CTNMSYLSMSDN

-431 ESLTRVTLG
+431 ESLTSVTLG

-452 YCYSLGSV
+452 SCYSLGSV
-460 TMTNEVI
+460 VMTNEVI

-487 TLTTIGEDCFSGCSI
+487 TLTTIGENCFRGCMA
-502 LENVE
+502 LESVE

-514 IGSGAFEYCKAI
+514 IGSGAFANCKSI

-533 GVKEISWL
+533 GV
-541 FAGCV
+541 
-546 NLEYVKLSA
+546 
-555 QLQTIGEFS
+555 T
-564 FWDCVK
+564 
-570 LSSIAIPDGVTCIE
+570 AIRLMTFE
-584 RSAFKG
+584 R
-590 CSKLSGIELPDGVTV
+590 CSKLSSVKLPDGLTV
-605 IKDYAFFDCV
+605 IEGFAFFGCV

-624 KLTTIKKGAFWNSGL
+624 KLTTIKQGAFWNSGL
-639 TKVNVPDNVT
+639 TKVNIPDNVT
-649 TVEARAF
+649 TVEGVAF
-656 ASCPITSVRLP
+656 ARCPITSVRLP

>member
-1 MRKTLLRLLIIIV
+1 MKKTILRVLVIIA
-14 FALAAVAV
+14 FALAAIAV
-22 VGCKPKVPPGP
+22 VGCEPEVP

-75 ASGYVVKI
+75 ASGYVVHI
-83 EGTNFNVT
+83 VGSHFDVT
-91 VPTTETSCSLLSK
+91 VSVTETSYSLLPK
-104 LSKDGAFDVT
+104 LNKDGAFDVT
-114 VKSVGDNVT
+114 VRSVGDNVT
-123 YKDSDYSAEKATYYC
+123 YKDSHYSAEKITYYC

-154 YGVTGFKENQS
+154 YGVTGFKENHS
-165 TPFLMIPSTVDGIA
+165 ASFLKIPSIVDGTP

-186 AFRSDDAITSVY
+186 AFCSDDAIIELY

-207 NRCFLYAQKL
+207 KNCFSNAKWLE
-217 TSVCFLGGKV
+217 SVCFFGGNV
-227 EIGEEAFGD
+227 EIGEETFGNCD
-236 CGKLKSIVIKDGT
+236 RLERIVIKDGS

-259 SVNVTFGEDT
+259 SVNVTFDEDT

-283 IPGNSKGETV
+283 SSEDLREEIVVS
-293 IPDSV
+293 DSV
-298 VSVGARAFANFYPQR
+298 VSVGARAFTKFFPQR

-326 AFGYLKN
+326 AFGFLKN

-366 GAKIPSTVTSIG
+366 GAKIPSTVTAIG

-407 CTNINYLSMSDN
+407 CTNMSYLSMSDN

-431 ESLTRVTLG
+431 ESLTSVTLG

-487 TLTTIGEDCFSGCSI
+487 TLTTIGENCFRGCMA
-502 LENVE
+502 LESVE
-507 IPKSVTE
+507 IPKSVTKMGE
-514 IGSGAFEYCKAI
+514 GAFASCISI
-526 VSIAIPD
+526 V
-533 GVKEISWL
+533 
-541 FAGCV
+541 
-546 NLEYVKLSA
+546 
-555 QLQTIGEFS
+555 
-564 FWDCVK
+564 
-570 LSSIAIPDGVTCIE
+570 SIAIPDGVTCIE
-584 RSAFKG
+584 SSAFYN
-590 CSKLSGIELPDGVTV
+590 CAKLSSVKLPDGLTV
-605 IKDYAFFDCV
+605 IEDVAFFGCV

-624 KLTTIKKGAFWNSGL
+624 KLTTIRKGAFWNSGL
-639 TKVNVPDNVT
+639 TKVNIPDNVT
-649 TVEARAF
+649 TVESNAF
-656 ASCPITSVRLP
+656 ARCPITSVRLP

-822 TTVYANWIKAEQNK
+822 TTVYANWIKA

>member
-22 VGCKPKVPPGP
+22 VGCKPKVP

-154 YGVTGFKENQS
+154 YGVTGFKENHS
-165 TPFLMIPSTVDGIA
+165 ASFLKIPSIVDGTP

-186 AFRSDDAITSVY
+186 AFCSDDAIIDLY

-207 NRCFLYAQKL
+207 KNCFSNAKWLE
-217 TSVCFLGGKV
+217 SVCFFGGNV
-227 EIGEEAFGD
+227 EIGEETFGNCD
-236 CGKLKSIVIKDGT
+236 RLKSIVIKDGS

-259 SVNVTFGEDT
+259 SVNVTFDEDT

-283 IPGNSKGETV
+283 SSEDLREEIVVS
-293 IPDSV
+293 DSV
-298 VSVGARAFANFYPQR
+298 VSVGARAFTKFFPQR

-326 AFGYLKN
+326 AFGFLKN

-366 GAKIPSTVTSIG
+366 GAKIPSTVTAIG

-407 CTNINYLSMSDN
+407 CTNMSYLSMSDN

-431 ESLTRVTLG
+431 ESLTSVTLG

-452 YCYSLGSV
+452 SCYSLGSV
-460 TMTNEVI
+460 TMTKEVI

-487 TLTTIGEDCFSGCSI
+487 TLTTIGENCFRGCMA
-502 LENVE
+502 LESVE
-507 IPKSVTE
+507 IPKSVTKMGE
-514 IGSGAFEYCKAI
+514 GAFANCKSI

-533 GVKEISWL
+533 GVTAIRRMTFERC
-541 FAGCV
+541 A
-546 NLEYVKLSA
+546 
-555 QLQTIGEFS
+555 
-564 FWDCVK
+564 K
-570 LSSIAIPDGVTCIE
+570 LSSV
-584 RSAFKG
+584 K
-590 CSKLSGIELPDGVTV
+590 LPDGLTV
-605 IKDYAFFDCV
+605 IEGFAFFGCV

-624 KLTTIKKGAFWNSGL
+624 KLTTIKQGAFWNSGL
-639 TKVNVPDNVT
+639 TKVNIPDNVT
-649 TVEARAF
+649 TVESNAF
-656 ASCPITSVRLP
+656 ARCPITSVRLP

-693 KDLSRILKSGSQ
+693 KDLSRILKTERS

-724 FPNVTYYIQSGK
+724 FSNVTYYIQSGK

-822 TTVYANWIKAEQNK
+822 TTVYANWIKA

>member
-1 MRKTLLRLLIIIV
+1 MKKTILRVLVIIAFI
-14 FALAAVAV
+14 LAAIAV
-22 VGCKPKVPPGP
+22 VGCEPEVPPGP
-33 PGPPEP
+33 SPTPGAE
-39 PGPGDNDPPVVQLIE
+39 LIE

-123 YKDSDYSAEKATYYC
+123 YKDSDYSAEKTTYYC

-154 YGVTGFKENQS
+154 YGVTGFKENHS
-165 TPFLMIPSTVDGIA
+165 ASFLKIPSIVDGTP

-186 AFRSDDAITSVY
+186 AFCSDDAIIELY

-207 NRCFLYAQKL
+207 KNCFSNAKWLE
-217 TSVCFLGGKV
+217 SVCFFGGNV
-227 EIGEEAFGD
+227 QIGEETFGNCD
-236 CGKLKSIVIKDGT
+236 RLERIVIKDGS

-259 SVNVTFGEDT
+259 SVNVTFDEDT
-269 FNHIVSIGEEAFLK
+269 CNHIVSIGEEAFLK
-283 IPGNSKGETV
+283 SSEDLREEIVVS
-293 IPDSV
+293 DSV
-298 VSVGARAFANFYPQR
+298 VSVGARAFTKFFPQR

-326 AFGYLKN
+326 AFGFLKN

-366 GAKIPSTVTSIG
+366 GAKIPSTVTAIG

-431 ESLTRVTLG
+431 ESLTSVTLG

-452 YCYSLGSV
+452 NCSSLGSV
-460 TMTNEVI
+460 TMTKEVI
-467 SLGKSAF
+467 SLGKIAF
-474 SGCYSLKKVTFSD
+474 RGCYSLKKVTFSD
-487 TLTTIGEDCFSGCSI
+487 TLTTIGENCFRGCMA
-502 LENVE
+502 LESVE
-507 IPKSVTE
+507 IPKSVTKMGE
-514 IGSGAFEYCKAI
+514 GAFASCISI
-526 VSIAIPD
+526 V
-533 GVKEISWL
+533 
-541 FAGCV
+541 
-546 NLEYVKLSA
+546 
-555 QLQTIGEFS
+555 
-564 FWDCVK
+564 
-570 LSSIAIPDGVTCIE
+570 SIAIPDGVTCIE
-584 RSAFKG
+584 SSAFYN
-590 CSKLSGIELPDGVTV
+590 CAKLSSVKLPDGLTV
-605 IKDYAFFDCV
+605 IEGFAFFDCV

>member
-1 MRKTLLRLLIIIV
+1 MKKTILRVLVIIAFI
-14 FALAAVAV
+14 LAAIAV
-22 VGCKPKVPPGP
+22 VGCE
-33 PGPPEP
+33 PEP
-39 PGPGDNDPPVVQLIE
+39 PGPGDDDPPVVQLIE

-75 ASGYVVKI
+75 ASGYVVHI
-83 EGTNFNVT
+83 VGSHFDVT
-91 VPTTETSCSLLSK
+91 VSVTETSYSLLPK
-104 LSKDGAFDVT
+104 LNKDGAFDVT
-114 VKSVGDNVT
+114 IRSVGDNVT
-123 YKDSDYSAEKATYYC
+123 YKDSHYSAEKITYYC

-165 TPFLMIPSTVDGIA
+165 ASFLKIPSIVDGTP

-186 AFRSDDAITSVY
+186 AFCSDDAIIELY

-207 NRCFLYAQKL
+207 KNCFSNAKWLE
-217 TSVCFLGGKV
+217 SVCFFGGNV
-227 EIGEEAFGD
+227 EIGEETFGNCD
-236 CGKLKSIVIKDGT
+236 RLERIVIKDGS

-259 SVNVTFGEDT
+259 SGKVTFDEDT
-269 FNHIVSIGEEAFLK
+269 CNHIVSIGEEAFLK
-283 IPGNSKGETV
+283 SSEDLREEIVVS
-293 IPDSV
+293 DSV
-298 VSVGARAFANFYPQR
+298 VSVGARAFTKFFPQR

-326 AFGYLKN
+326 AFGSLQN

-344 YLEVSGK
+344 HLEVSGK

-366 GAKIPSTVTSIG
+366 GAKIPSTVTAIG

-419 LKIIGKEAFKEC
+419 LKIIGKEAFKAC

-440 KGITEVSEGAFE
+440 KGITEVSEGAFKN
-452 YCYSLGSV
+452 CYSIGSV
-460 TMTNEVI
+460 TMTKEVI

-487 TLTTIGEDCFSGCSI
+487 TLTTIGENCFRGCMA
-502 LENVE
+502 LESVE
-507 IPKSVTE
+507 IPKSVTKMGE
-514 IGSGAFEYCKAI
+514 GAFASCISI
-526 VSIAIPD
+526 V
-533 GVKEISWL
+533 
-541 FAGCV
+541 
-546 NLEYVKLSA
+546 
-555 QLQTIGEFS
+555 
-564 FWDCVK
+564 
-570 LSSIAIPDGVTCIE
+570 SIAIPDGVTCIE
-584 RSAFKG
+584 SSAFYN
-590 CSKLSGIELPDGVTV
+590 CAKLSSVKLPDGLTV
-605 IKDYAFFDCV
+605 IEGFAFFGCV

-624 KLTTIKKGAFWNSGL
+624 KLTTIKQGAFWNSGL
-639 TKVNVPDNVT
+639 TKVNIPDNVT
-649 TVEARAF
+649 TVEGVAF
-656 ASCPITSVRLP
+656 ARCPITSVRLP

-693 KDLSRILKSGSQ
+693 KDLSRILKTESS

-780 GKTINPPQK
+780 GKTINPPRK

>member
-1 MRKTLLRLLIIIV
+1 MKKTILRVLVIIA
-14 FALAAVAV
+14 FTLAAIAI
-22 VGCKPKVPPGP
+22 VGCEPEVPPGP
-33 PGPPEP
+33 SPTPGAE
-39 PGPGDNDPPVVQLIE
+39 LIE

-75 ASGYVVKI
+75 ASGYVVHI
-83 EGTNFNVT
+83 VGSHFDVT
-91 VPTTETSCSLLSK
+91 VSVTETSYSLLPK
-104 LSKDGAFDVT
+104 LNKDGAFDVT
-114 VKSVGDNVT
+114 VRSVGDNVT
-123 YKDSDYSAEKATYYC
+123 YKDSHYSAEKITYYC

-154 YGVTGFKENQS
+154 YGVTGFKENHS
-165 TPFLMIPSTVDGIA
+165 ASFLKIPSIVDGTP

-186 AFRSDDAITSVY
+186 AFCSDDAIIELY

-207 NRCFLYAQKL
+207 KNCFSNAKWLE
-217 TSVCFLGGKV
+217 SVCFFGGNV
-227 EIGEEAFGD
+227 QIGEETFGNCD
-236 CGKLKSIVIKDGT
+236 RLERIVIKDGS

-259 SVNVTFGEDT
+259 SGKVTFDEDT
-269 FNHIVSIGEEAFLK
+269 CNHIVSIGEEAFLK
-283 IPGNSKGETV
+283 SSEDLREEIVVS
-293 IPDSV
+293 DSV
-298 VSVGARAFANFYPQR
+298 VSVGARAFTKFFPQR

-344 YLEVSGK
+344 HLEVSGK
-351 CLIDKTKNKVVIGLP
+351 CLIDKTKKKVVIGLP
-366 GAKIPSTVTSIG
+366 GAKIPSTVTAIG

-407 CTNINYLSMSDN
+407 CTNISYLSMSDN

-431 ESLTRVTLG
+431 ESLTSVTLG

-452 YCYSLGSV
+452 SCYSLGSV
-460 TMTNEVI
+460 AMTNEVI
-467 SLGKSAF
+467 SLGKIAF
-474 SGCYSLKKVTFSD
+474 RGCYSLKKVTFSD
-487 TLTTIGEDCFSGCSI
+487 TLTTIGENCFRGCMA
-502 LENVE
+502 LESVE
-507 IPKSVTE
+507 IPKSVTKMGE
-514 IGSGAFEYCKAI
+514 GAFASCISI
-526 VSIAIPD
+526 V
-533 GVKEISWL
+533 
-541 FAGCV
+541 
-546 NLEYVKLSA
+546 
-555 QLQTIGEFS
+555 
-564 FWDCVK
+564 
-570 LSSIAIPDGVTCIE
+570 SIAIPDGVTCIE
-584 RSAFKG
+584 SSAFYN
-590 CSKLSGIELPDGVTV
+590 CAKLSSVKLPDGLTV
-605 IKDYAFFDCV
+605 IEDLAFFGCV

-624 KLTTIKKGAFWNSGL
+624 KLTTIKKAAFWNSGL

-649 TVEARAF
+649 TVEGVAF

-764 IASITVSE
+764 IASITVSK

-822 TTVYANWIKAEQNK
+822 TTVYANWIKA

>member
-1 MRKTLLRLLIIIV
+1 MKKTILRVLVIIAFI
-14 FALAAVAV
+14 LAAVAV
-22 VGCKPKVPPGP
+22 VGCEPEVPPGP
-33 PGPPEP
+33 SPTPGAE
-39 PGPGDNDPPVVQLIE
+39 LIE

-75 ASGYVVKI
+75 ASGYVVHI
-83 EGTNFNVT
+83 VGSHFDVT
-91 VPTTETSCSLLSK
+91 VSVTETSYSLLPK
-104 LSKDGAFDVT
+104 LNKDGAFDVT
-114 VKSVGDNVT
+114 VRSVGDNVT
-123 YKDSDYSAEKATYYC
+123 YKDSHYSAEKITYYC

-165 TPFLMIPSTVDGIA
+165 ASFLMIPSTVDGIA

-207 NRCFLYAQKL
+207 NKCFLYAQKL
-217 TSVCFLGGKV
+217 TSVCFLGGNV

-236 CGKLKSIVIKDGT
+236 CERLKSIVIKDGS

-259 SVNVTFGEDT
+259 SGKVTFGEDT

-283 IPGNSKGETV
+283 SSGDLREEIV
-293 IPDSV
+293 ISDSV
-298 VSVGARAFANFYPQR
+298 VSVGARAFTKFYPQR

-326 AFGYLKN
+326 AFGSLKN

-344 YLEVSGK
+344 HFEVSGK

-366 GAKIPSTVTSIG
+366 GAKIPSTVTAIG

-407 CTNINYLSMSDN
+407 CTNISYLSMSDN

-431 ESLTRVTLG
+431 ESLTSVTLG

-452 YCYSLGSV
+452 NCSSIGSV
-460 TMTNEVI
+460 TMTKEVI
-467 SLGKSAF
+467 SLGKIAF
-474 SGCYSLKKVTFSD
+474 RGCYSLKKVTFSD
-487 TLTTIGEDCFSGCSI
+487 TLTTIGENCFRGCMA

-507 IPKSVTE
+507 IPKSVTKMGE
-514 IGSGAFEYCKAI
+514 GAFASCISI

-533 GVKEISWL
+533 GVTAIRRMTFERC
-541 FAGCV
+541 A
-546 NLEYVKLSA
+546 
-555 QLQTIGEFS
+555 
-564 FWDCVK
+564 K
-570 LSSIAIPDGVTCIE
+570 LSSV
-584 RSAFKG
+584 K
-590 CSKLSGIELPDGVTV
+590 LPDGLTV
-605 IKDYAFFDCV
+605 IEGFAFFGCV

-624 KLTTIKKGAFWNSGL
+624 KLTTIKQGAFWNSGL
-639 TKVNVPDNVT
+639 TKVNIPDNVT
-649 TVEARAF
+649 TVEGVAF
-656 ASCPITSVRLP
+656 ARCPITSVRLP

>member
-1 MRKTLLRLLIIIV
+1 MKKTILRVLVIIA
-14 FALAAVAV
+14 FALAAIAV
-22 VGCKPKVPPGP
+22 VGCEPEVPPGP
-33 PGPPEP
+33 SPTPGAE
-39 PGPGDNDPPVVQLIE
+39 LIE

-75 ASGYVVKI
+75 ASGYVVHI
-83 EGTNFNVT
+83 VGSHFDVT
-91 VPTTETSCSLLSK
+91 VSVTETSYSLLPK
-104 LSKDGAFDVT
+104 LNKDGAFDVT
-114 VKSVGDNVT
+114 VRSVGDNVT
-123 YKDSDYSAEKATYYC
+123 YKDSHYSAEKITYYC

-154 YGVTGFKENQS
+154 YGVTGFKENHS
-165 TPFLMIPSTVDGIA
+165 ASFLKIPSIVDGTP

-186 AFRSDDAITSVY
+186 AFCSDDAIIDLY

-207 NRCFLYAQKL
+207 KNCFSNAKWLE
-217 TSVCFLGGKV
+217 SVCFFGGNV
-227 EIGEEAFGD
+227 EIGEEAFGNCD
-236 CGKLKSIVIKDGT
+236 RLKRIVIKDGS

-259 SVNVTFGEDT
+259 SGKVTFDEDT

-283 IPGNSKGETV
+283 SSEDLREEIVVS
-293 IPDSV
+293 DSV
-298 VSVGARAFANFYPQR
+298 VSVGARAFTKFFPQR

-344 YLEVSGK
+344 HLEVSGK

-366 GAKIPSTVTSIG
+366 GAKIPSTVTAIG

-407 CTNINYLSMSDN
+407 CTNISYLSMSDN

-431 ESLTRVTLG
+431 ESLTSVTLG

-452 YCYSLGSV
+452 SCYSLGSV

-467 SLGKSAF
+467 SLGKIAF

-487 TLTTIGEDCFSGCSI
+487 TLTTIGENCFRGCMA

-514 IGSGAFEYCKAI
+514 MGEGAFANCKSL
-526 VSIAIPD
+526 V
-533 GVKEISWL
+533 
-541 FAGCV
+541 
-546 NLEYVKLSA
+546 
-555 QLQTIGEFS
+555 
-564 FWDCVK
+564 
-570 LSSIAIPDGVTCIE
+570 SIAIPDGVTCIGS
-584 RSAFKG
+584 SAFYN
-590 CSKLSGIELPDGVTV
+590 CAKLSSVKLPDGLTV
-605 IKDYAFFDCV
+605 IEGFAFFGCV

-624 KLTTIKKGAFWNSGL
+624 KLTTIKQGAFWNSGL
-639 TKVNVPDNVT
+639 TKVNIPDNVT
-649 TVEARAF
+649 TVEGVAF

-822 TTVYANWIKAEQNK
+822 TTVYANWIKA

>member
-1 MRKTLLRLLIIIV
+1 MKKTILRVLVIIAFI
-14 FALAAVAV
+14 LAAVAV
-22 VGCKPKVPPGP
+22 VGCEPEVPPGP
-33 PGPPEP
+33 SPTPGAE
-39 PGPGDNDPPVVQLIE
+39 LIE

-154 YGVTGFKENQS
+154 YGVTGFKENHS
-165 TPFLMIPSTVDGIA
+165 ASFLKIPSIVDGTP

-186 AFRSDDAITSVY
+186 AFCSDDAIIELY

-207 NRCFLYAQKL
+207 KNCFSNAKWLE
-217 TSVCFLGGKV
+217 SVCFFGGNV
-227 EIGEEAFGD
+227 QIGEETFGNCD
-236 CGKLKSIVIKDGT
+236 RLKSIVIKDGS

-259 SVNVTFGEDT
+259 SVNVTFDEDT

-283 IPGNSKGETV
+283 SSEDLREEIVVS
-293 IPDSV
+293 DSV
-298 VSVGARAFANFYPQR
+298 VSVGARAFTKFFPQR

-326 AFGYLKN
+326 AFGSLQN

-344 YLEVSGK
+344 HLEVSGK

-366 GAKIPSTVTSIG
+366 GAKIPSTVTAIG

-384 RTDIEQLTLS
+384 RTDIEQLTLL

-452 YCYSLGSV
+452 SCYSLGSV
-460 TMTNEVI
+460 AMTNEVI
-467 SLGKSAF
+467 SLGKIAF
-474 SGCYSLKKVTFSD
+474 RGCYSLKKVTFSD
-487 TLTTIGEDCFSGCSI
+487 TLTTIGENCFRGCMA

-507 IPKSVTE
+507 IPKSVTKMGE
-514 IGSGAFEYCKAI
+514 GAFASCISI
-526 VSIAIPD
+526 V
-533 GVKEISWL
+533 
-541 FAGCV
+541 
-546 NLEYVKLSA
+546 
-555 QLQTIGEFS
+555 
-564 FWDCVK
+564 
-570 LSSIAIPDGVTCIE
+570 SIAIPDGVTCIE
-584 RSAFKG
+584 SSAFYN
-590 CSKLSGIELPDGVTV
+590 CAKLSSVKLPDGLTV
-605 IKDYAFFDCV
+605 IEDVAFFGCV

-624 KLTTIKKGAFWNSGL
+624 KLTTIRKGAFWNSGL
-639 TKVNVPDNVT
+639 TKVNIPDNVT
-649 TVEARAF
+649 TVESNAF
-656 ASCPITSVRLP
+656 ARCPITSVRLP

-693 KDLSRILKSGSQ
+693 KDLSRILKSGSP

-764 IASITVSE
+764 IASITVSK

>member
-1 MRKTLLRLLIIIV
+1 MKKTILRVLVIIA
-14 FALAAVAV
+14 FALAAIAV
-22 VGCKPKVPPGP
+22 VGCEPEVP

-75 ASGYVVKI
+75 ASGYVVHI
-83 EGTNFNVT
+83 VGSHFDVT
-91 VPTTETSCSLLSK
+91 VSVTETSYSLLPK
-104 LSKDGAFDVT
+104 LNKDGAFDVT
-114 VKSVGDNVT
+114 VRSVGDNVT
-123 YKDSDYSAEKATYYC
+123 YKDSHYSAEKITYYC

-154 YGVTGFKENQS
+154 YGVTGFKENHS
-165 TPFLMIPSTVDGIA
+165 ASFLKIPSIVDGTP

-186 AFRSDDAITSVY
+186 AFCSDDAIIELY

-207 NRCFLYAQKL
+207 KNCFSNAKWLE
-217 TSVCFLGGKV
+217 SVCFFGGNV
-227 EIGEEAFGD
+227 EIGEETFGNCD
-236 CGKLKSIVIKDGT
+236 RLERIVIKDGS

-259 SVNVTFGEDT
+259 SVNVTFDEDT

-283 IPGNSKGETV
+283 SSEDLREEIVVS
-293 IPDSV
+293 DSV
-298 VSVGARAFANFYPQR
+298 VSVGARAFTKFFPQR

-326 AFGYLKN
+326 AFGFLKN

-366 GAKIPSTVTSIG
+366 GAKIPSTVTAIG

-384 RTDIEQLTLS
+384 RTDIEQLTLL

-487 TLTTIGEDCFSGCSI
+487 TLTTIGENCFRGCMA
-502 LENVE
+502 LESVE
-507 IPKSVTE
+507 IPKSVTKMGE
-514 IGSGAFEYCKAI
+514 GAFASCISI
-526 VSIAIPD
+526 V
-533 GVKEISWL
+533 
-541 FAGCV
+541 
-546 NLEYVKLSA
+546 
-555 QLQTIGEFS
+555 
-564 FWDCVK
+564 
-570 LSSIAIPDGVTCIE
+570 SIAIPDGVTCIE
-584 RSAFKG
+584 SSAFYN
-590 CSKLSGIELPDGVTV
+590 CAKLSSVKLPDGLTV
-605 IKDYAFFDCV
+605 IEGFAFFGCV

-624 KLTTIKKGAFWNSGL
+624 KLTTIKQGAFWNSGL
-639 TKVNVPDNVT
+639 TKVNIPDNVT
-649 TVEARAF
+649 TVESNAF
-656 ASCPITSVRLP
+656 ARCPITSVRLP

-822 TTVYANWIKAEQNK
+822 TTVYANWIKA

>member
-14 FALAAVAV
+14 FALAAITV
-22 VGCKPKVPPGP
+22 VGCEPEVPPGP
-33 PGPPEP
+33 SPTPGAE
-39 PGPGDNDPPVVQLIE
+39 LIE

-75 ASGYVVKI
+75 ASGYVVHIVGSHFDVK
-83 EGTNFNVT
+83 VS
-91 VPTTETSCSLLSK
+91 VTETSYSLLPK
-104 LSKDGAFDVT
+104 LNKDGAFDVT
-114 VKSVGDNVT
+114 VRSVGDNVT
-123 YKDSDYSAEKATYYC
+123 YKDSHYSAEKITYYC

-154 YGVTGFKENQS
+154 YGVTGFKENHS
-165 TPFLMIPSTVDGIA
+165 ASFLKIPSIVDGTP

-186 AFRSDDAITSVY
+186 AFCSDDAIIELY

-207 NRCFLYAQKL
+207 KNCFSNAKWLE
-217 TSVCFLGGKV
+217 SVCFFGGNV
-227 EIGEEAFGD
+227 EIGEETFGNCD
-236 CGKLKSIVIKDGT
+236 RLERIVIKDGS

-259 SVNVTFGEDT
+259 SVNVTFDEDT

-283 IPGNSKGETV
+283 SSEDLREEIVVS
-293 IPDSV
+293 DSV
-298 VSVGARAFANFYPQR
+298 VSVGARAFTKFFPQR

-326 AFGYLKN
+326 AFGSLQN

-344 YLEVSGK
+344 HLEVSGK

-366 GAKIPSTVTSIG
+366 GAKIPSTVTAIG

-394 PNITEIGERAFAN
+394 PNITEICERAFAN
-407 CTNINYLSMSDN
+407 CTNMSYLSMSDN

-431 ESLTRVTLG
+431 ESLTSVTLG

-452 YCYSLGSV
+452 NCSSLGSV
-460 TMTNEVI
+460 TMTKEVI
-467 SLGKSAF
+467 SLGKIAF
-474 SGCYSLKKVTFSD
+474 RGCYSLKKVTFSD
-487 TLTTIGEDCFSGCSI
+487 TLTTIGENCFRGCMA
-502 LENVE
+502 LESVE
-507 IPKSVTE
+507 IPKSVTKMGE
-514 IGSGAFEYCKAI
+514 GAFASCISI
-526 VSIAIPD
+526 V
-533 GVKEISWL
+533 
-541 FAGCV
+541 
-546 NLEYVKLSA
+546 
-555 QLQTIGEFS
+555 
-564 FWDCVK
+564 
-570 LSSIAIPDGVTCIE
+570 SIAIPDGVTCIE
-584 RSAFKG
+584 SSAFYN
-590 CSKLSGIELPDGVTV
+590 CAKLSSVKLPDGLTV
-605 IKDYAFFDCV
+605 IEGFAFFGCV

-624 KLTTIKKGAFWNSGL
+624 KLTTIKKAAFWNSGL
-639 TKVNVPDNVT
+639 TKVNIPDNVT
-649 TVEARAF
+649 TVEGVAF

-780 GKTINPPQK
+780 GKTISPPQK

-822 TTVYANWIKAEQNK
+822 TTVYANWIKA

>member
-1 MRKTLLRLLIIIV
+1 MKKTILRVLVIIA
-14 FALAAVAV
+14 FTLAAIAV
-22 VGCKPKVPPGP
+22 VGCEPEVPPGP
-33 PGPPEP
+33 SPTPGAE
-39 PGPGDNDPPVVQLIE
+39 LIE

-75 ASGYVVKI
+75 ASGYVVHI
-83 EGTNFNVT
+83 VGSHFDVT
-91 VPTTETSCSLLSK
+91 VSVTETSYSLLPK
-104 LSKDGAFDVT
+104 LNKDGAFDVT
-114 VKSVGDNVT
+114 VRSVGDNVT
-123 YKDSDYSAEKATYYC
+123 YKDSHYSAEKITYYC

-154 YGVTGFKENQS
+154 YGVTGFKENHS
-165 TPFLMIPSTVDGIA
+165 ASFLKIPSIVDGTP

-186 AFRSDDAITSVY
+186 AFCSDDAIIDLY

-207 NRCFLYAQKL
+207 KNCFSNAKWLE
-217 TSVCFLGGKV
+217 SVCFFGGNV
-227 EIGEEAFGD
+227 QIGEETFGNCD
-236 CGKLKSIVIKDGT
+236 RLERIVIKDGS

-259 SVNVTFGEDT
+259 SVNVTFDEDT

-283 IPGNSKGETV
+283 SSEDLREEIVVS
-293 IPDSV
+293 DSV
-298 VSVGARAFANFYPQR
+298 VSVGARAFTKFFPQR

-344 YLEVSGK
+344 HLEVSGK
-351 CLIDKTKNKVVIGLP
+351 CLIDKTKKKVVIGLP
-366 GAKIPSTVTSIG
+366 GAKIPSTVTAIG

-384 RTDIEQLTLS
+384 RTDIEQLTLL

-431 ESLTRVTLG
+431 ESLTSVTLG

-452 YCYSLGSV
+452 SCSSIGSV

-467 SLGKSAF
+467 SLGKIAF
-474 SGCYSLKKVTFSD
+474 RGCYSLKKVTFSD
-487 TLTTIGEDCFSGCSI
+487 TLTTIGENCFRGCMA
-502 LENVE
+502 LESVE

-514 IGSGAFEYCKAI
+514 IGEGAFANCKSI

-533 GVKEISWL
+533 GVTAIRRMTFERC
-541 FAGCV
+541 A
-546 NLEYVKLSA
+546 
-555 QLQTIGEFS
+555 
-564 FWDCVK
+564 K
-570 LSSIAIPDGVTCIE
+570 LSSV
-584 RSAFKG
+584 K
-590 CSKLSGIELPDGVTV
+590 LPDGLTV
-605 IKDYAFFDCV
+605 IEGFAFFGCV

-639 TKVNVPDNVT
+639 TKVNIPDNVT

-656 ASCPITSVRLP
+656 VSCPITSVRLP

-736 APSAAAISKYGLSAN
+736 APSAAAVSKYGLSAN

>member
-1 MRKTLLRLLIIIV
+1 MKKTILRVLVIIAFI
-14 FALAAVAV
+14 LAAIAV
-22 VGCKPKVPPGP
+22 VGCEPEVPPGP
-33 PGPPEP
+33 SPTPGAE
-39 PGPGDNDPPVVQLIE
+39 LIE

-75 ASGYVVKI
+75 ASGYVVHI
-83 EGTNFNVT
+83 VGSHFDVT
-91 VPTTETSCSLLSK
+91 VSVTETSYSLLPK
-104 LSKDGAFDVT
+104 LNKDGAFDVT
-114 VKSVGDNVT
+114 VRSVGDNVT
-123 YKDSDYSAEKATYYC
+123 YKDSHYSAEKITYYC

-154 YGVTGFKENQS
+154 YGVTGFKENHS
-165 TPFLMIPSTVDGIA
+165 ASFLKIPSIVDGTP

-186 AFRSDDAITSVY
+186 AFCSDDAIIELY

-207 NRCFLYAQKL
+207 KNCFSNAKWLE
-217 TSVCFLGGKV
+217 SVCFFGGNV
-227 EIGEEAFGD
+227 EIGEETFGNCD
-236 CGKLKSIVIKDGT
+236 RLKSIVIKDGS

-259 SVNVTFGEDT
+259 SGKVTFDEDT
-269 FNHIVSIGEEAFLK
+269 CNHIVSIGEEAFLK
-283 IPGNSKGETV
+283 SSEDLREEIVVS
-293 IPDSV
+293 DSV
-298 VSVGARAFANFYPQR
+298 VSVGARAFTKFFPQR

-326 AFGYLKN
+326 AFGFLKN

-366 GAKIPSTVTSIG
+366 GAKIPSTVTAIG

-384 RTDIEQLTLS
+384 RTDIEQLTLL

-440 KGITEVSEGAFE
+440 KGITEVSEGVFE

-487 TLTTIGEDCFSGCSI
+487 TLTTIGENCFRGCMA
-502 LENVE
+502 LESVE
-507 IPKSVTE
+507 IPKSVTKMGE
-514 IGSGAFEYCKAI
+514 GAFASCISI
-526 VSIAIPD
+526 V
-533 GVKEISWL
+533 
-541 FAGCV
+541 
-546 NLEYVKLSA
+546 
-555 QLQTIGEFS
+555 
-564 FWDCVK
+564 
-570 LSSIAIPDGVTCIE
+570 SIAIPDGVTCIE
-584 RSAFKG
+584 SSAFYN
-590 CSKLSGIELPDGVTV
+590 CAKLSSVKLPDGLTV
-605 IKDYAFFDCV
+605 IEGFAFFGCV

-624 KLTTIKKGAFWNSGL
+624 KLTTIKQGAFWNSGL
-639 TKVNVPDNVT
+639 TKVNIPDNVT
-649 TVEARAF
+649 TVEGVAF
-656 ASCPITSVRLP
+656 ARCPITSVRLP

>member
-1 MRKTLLRLLIIIV
+1 MKKTILRVLVIIAFI
-14 FALAAVAV
+14 LAAIAV
-22 VGCKPKVPPGP
+22 VGCEPEVPPGP
-33 PGPPEP
+33 SPTPGAE
-39 PGPGDNDPPVVQLIE
+39 LIE

-75 ASGYVVKI
+75 ASGYVVHI
-83 EGTNFNVT
+83 VGSHFDVT
-91 VPTTETSCSLLSK
+91 VSVTETSYSLLPK
-104 LSKDGAFDVT
+104 LNKDGAFDVT
-114 VKSVGDNVT
+114 VRSVGDNVT
-123 YKDSDYSAEKATYYC
+123 YKDSHYSAEKITYYC

-154 YGVTGFKENQS
+154 YGVTGFKENHS
-165 TPFLMIPSTVDGIA
+165 ASFLKIPSIVDGTP

-186 AFRSDDAITSVY
+186 AFCSDDAIIELY

-207 NRCFLYAQKL
+207 KNCFSNAKWLE
-217 TSVCFLGGKV
+217 SVCFFGGNV
-227 EIGEEAFGD
+227 EIGEETFGNCD
-236 CGKLKSIVIKDGT
+236 RLKSIVIKDGS

-259 SVNVTFGEDT
+259 SVNVTFDEDT

-283 IPGNSKGETV
+283 SSEDLREEIVVS
-293 IPDSV
+293 DSV
-298 VSVGARAFANFYPQR
+298 VSVGARAFTKFFPQR

-326 AFGYLKN
+326 AFGSLQN

-344 YLEVSGK
+344 HLEVSGK

-366 GAKIPSTVTSIG
+366 GAKIPSTVTAIG

-384 RTDIEQLTLS
+384 RTDIEQLTLL

-452 YCYSLGSV
+452 NCSSLGSV
-460 TMTNEVI
+460 TMTKEVI

-487 TLTTIGEDCFSGCSI
+487 TLTTIGENCFRGCMA
-502 LENVE
+502 LESVE
-507 IPKSVTE
+507 IPKSVTKMGE
-514 IGSGAFEYCKAI
+514 GAFANCKSI

-533 GVKEISWL
+533 GVTAIRRMTFERC
-541 FAGCV
+541 A
-546 NLEYVKLSA
+546 
-555 QLQTIGEFS
+555 
-564 FWDCVK
+564 K
-570 LSSIAIPDGVTCIE
+570 LSSV
-584 RSAFKG
+584 K
-590 CSKLSGIELPDGVTV
+590 LPDGLTV
-605 IKDYAFFDCV
+605 IEGFAFFGCV

-624 KLTTIKKGAFWNSGL
+624 KLTTIKQGAFWNSGL
-639 TKVNVPDNVT
+639 TKVNIPDNVT
-649 TVEARAF
+649 TVEGVAF
-656 ASCPITSVRLP
+656 ARCPITSVRLP

>member
-1 MRKTLLRLLIIIV
+1 MKKTILRVLVIIAFI
-14 FALAAVAV
+14 LAAIAV
-22 VGCKPKVPPGP
+22 VGCEPEVPPGP
-33 PGPPEP
+33 SPTPGAE
-39 PGPGDNDPPVVQLIE
+39 LIE

-75 ASGYVVKI
+75 ASGYVVHI
-83 EGTNFNVT
+83 VGSHFDVT
-91 VPTTETSCSLLSK
+91 VSVTETSYSLLPK
-104 LSKDGAFDVT
+104 LNKDGAFDVT
-114 VKSVGDNVT
+114 IRSVGDNVT
-123 YKDSDYSAEKATYYC
+123 YKDSHYSAEKITYYC

-154 YGVTGFKENQS
+154 YGVTGFKENHS
-165 TPFLMIPSTVDGIA
+165 ASFLKIPSIVDGTP

-186 AFRSDDAITSVY
+186 AFCSDDAIIELY

-207 NRCFLYAQKL
+207 KNCFSNAKWLE
-217 TSVCFLGGKV
+217 SVCFFGGNV
-227 EIGEEAFGD
+227 QIGEETFGNCD
-236 CGKLKSIVIKDGT
+236 RLERIVIKDGS

-259 SVNVTFGEDT
+259 SVNVTFDEDT
-269 FNHIVSIGEEAFLK
+269 CNHIVSIGEEAFLK
-283 IPGNSKGETV
+283 SSEDLREEIVVS
-293 IPDSV
+293 DSV
-298 VSVGARAFANFYPQR
+298 VSVGARAFTKFFPQR

-326 AFGYLKN
+326 AFGFLKN

-366 GAKIPSTVTSIG
+366 GAKIPSTVTAIG

-384 RTDIEQLTLS
+384 RTDIEQLTLL

-431 ESLTRVTLG
+431 ESLTSVTLG

-452 YCYSLGSV
+452 NCSSLGSV
-460 TMTNEVI
+460 TMTKEVI
-467 SLGKSAF
+467 SLGKIAF
-474 SGCYSLKKVTFSD
+474 RGCYSLKKVTFSD
-487 TLTTIGEDCFSGCSI
+487 TLTTIGENCFRGCMA
-502 LENVE
+502 LESVE
-507 IPKSVTE
+507 IPKSVTKMGE
-514 IGSGAFEYCKAI
+514 GAFASCISI
-526 VSIAIPD
+526 V
-533 GVKEISWL
+533 
-541 FAGCV
+541 
-546 NLEYVKLSA
+546 
-555 QLQTIGEFS
+555 
-564 FWDCVK
+564 
-570 LSSIAIPDGVTCIE
+570 SIAIPDGVTCIE
-584 RSAFKG
+584 SSAFYN
-590 CSKLSGIELPDGVTV
+590 CAKLSSVKLPDGLTV
-605 IKDYAFFDCV
+605 IEDVAFFGCV

-624 KLTTIKKGAFWNSGL
+624 KLTTIRKGAFWNSGL
-639 TKVNVPDNVT
+639 TKVNIPDNVT
-649 TVEARAF
+649 TVEGVAF
-656 ASCPITSVRLP
+656 ARCPITSVRLP

-736 APSAAAISKYGLSAN
+736 APSAAAVSKYGLSAN

-822 TTVYANWIKAEQNK
+822 TTVYANWIKA

>member
-1 MRKTLLRLLIIIV
+1 MKKTILRVLVIIAFI
-14 FALAAVAV
+14 LAAVAV
-22 VGCKPKVPPGP
+22 VGCEPEVPPGP
-33 PGPPEP
+33 SPTPGAE
-39 PGPGDNDPPVVQLIE
+39 LIE

-75 ASGYVVKI
+75 ASGYVVHI
-83 EGTNFNVT
+83 VGSHFDVT
-91 VPTTETSCSLLSK
+91 VSVTETSYSLLPK
-104 LSKDGAFDVT
+104 LNKDGAFDVT
-114 VKSVGDNVT
+114 VRSVGDNVT
-123 YKDSDYSAEKATYYC
+123 YKDSHYSAEKITYYC

-154 YGVTGFKENQS
+154 YGVTGFKENHS
-165 TPFLMIPSTVDGIA
+165 ASFLKIPSIVDGTP

-186 AFRSDDAITSVY
+186 AFCSDDAIIELY

-207 NRCFLYAQKL
+207 KNCFSNAKWLE
-217 TSVCFLGGKV
+217 SVCFFGGNV
-227 EIGEEAFGD
+227 EIGEETFGNCD
-236 CGKLKSIVIKDGT
+236 RLERIVIKDGS

-259 SVNVTFGEDT
+259 SVNVTFDEDT
-269 FNHIVSIGEEAFLK
+269 CNHIVSIGEEAFLK
-283 IPGNSKGETV
+283 SSEDLREEIVVS
-293 IPDSV
+293 DSV
-298 VSVGARAFANFYPQR
+298 VSVGARAFTKFYPQR

-326 AFGYLKN
+326 AFGFLKN

-366 GAKIPSTVTSIG
+366 GAKIPSTVTAIG

-384 RTDIEQLTLS
+384 RTDIEQLTLL

-487 TLTTIGEDCFSGCSI
+487 TLTTIGENCFRGCMA
-502 LENVE
+502 LESVE
-507 IPKSVTE
+507 IPKSVTKMGE
-514 IGSGAFEYCKAI
+514 GAFANCKSI

-533 GVKEISWL
+533 GVTAIRRMTFERC
-541 FAGCV
+541 A
-546 NLEYVKLSA
+546 
-555 QLQTIGEFS
+555 
-564 FWDCVK
+564 K
-570 LSSIAIPDGVTCIE
+570 LSSV
-584 RSAFKG
+584 K
-590 CSKLSGIELPDGVTV
+590 LPDGLTV
-605 IKDYAFFDCV
+605 IEGFAFFGCV

-624 KLTTIKKGAFWNSGL
+624 KLTTIKQGAFWNSGL
-639 TKVNVPDNVT
+639 TKVNIPDNVT

-772 GSICNYVE
+772 RSICNYVE

>member
-1 MRKTLLRLLIIIV
+1 MKKTILRVLVIIA
-14 FALAAVAV
+14 FTLAAIAV
-22 VGCKPKVPPGP
+22 VGCEPEVPPGP
-33 PGPPEP
+33 SPTPGAE
-39 PGPGDNDPPVVQLIE
+39 LIE

-75 ASGYVVKI
+75 ASGYVVHI
-83 EGTNFNVT
+83 VGSHFDVT
-91 VPTTETSCSLLSK
+91 VSVTETSYSLLPK
-104 LSKDGAFDVT
+104 LNKDGAFDVT
-114 VKSVGDNVT
+114 VRSVGDNVT
-123 YKDSDYSAEKATYYC
+123 YKDSHYSAEKITYYC

-154 YGVTGFKENQS
+154 YGVTGFKENHS
-165 TPFLMIPSTVDGIA
+165 ASFLKIPSIVDGTP

-186 AFRSDDAITSVY
+186 AFCSDDAIIDLY

-207 NRCFLYAQKL
+207 KNCFSNAKWLE
-217 TSVCFLGGKV
+217 SVCFFGGNV
-227 EIGEEAFGD
+227 QIGEETFGNCD
-236 CGKLKSIVIKDGT
+236 RLERIVIKDGS

-259 SVNVTFGEDT
+259 SVNVTFDEDT

-283 IPGNSKGETV
+283 SSEDLREEIVVS
-293 IPDSV
+293 DSV
-298 VSVGARAFANFYPQR
+298 VSVGARAFTKFFPQR

-344 YLEVSGK
+344 HLEVSGK
-351 CLIDKTKNKVVIGLP
+351 CLIDKTKKKVVIGLP
-366 GAKIPSTVTSIG
+366 GAKIPSTVTAIG

-384 RTDIEQLTLS
+384 RTDIEQLTLL

-431 ESLTRVTLG
+431 ESLTSVTLG

-452 YCYSLGSV
+452 SCSSIGSV

-467 SLGKSAF
+467 SLGKIAF
-474 SGCYSLKKVTFSD
+474 RGCYSLKKVTFSD
-487 TLTTIGEDCFSGCSI
+487 TLTTIGENCFRGCMA
-502 LENVE
+502 LESVE

-514 IGSGAFEYCKAI
+514 IGEGAFANCKSI

-533 GVKEISWL
+533 GVTAIRRMTFERC
-541 FAGCV
+541 A
-546 NLEYVKLSA
+546 
-555 QLQTIGEFS
+555 
-564 FWDCVK
+564 K
-570 LSSIAIPDGVTCIE
+570 LSSV
-584 RSAFKG
+584 K
-590 CSKLSGIELPDGVTV
+590 LPDGLTV
-605 IKDYAFFDCV
+605 IEGFAFFGCV

-639 TKVNVPDNVT
+639 TKVNIPDNVT

-693 KDLSRILKSGSQ
+693 KDLSRILKTERS

-736 APSAAAISKYGLSAN
+736 APSAAAVSKYGLSAN

>member
-1 MRKTLLRLLIIIV
+1 MKKTILRVLVIIA

-22 VGCKPKVPPGP
+22 VGCEPEVPPGP
-33 PGPPEP
+33 SPTPGAE
-39 PGPGDNDPPVVQLIE
+39 LIE

-165 TPFLMIPSTVDGIA
+165 ASFLMIPSTVDGIA

-217 TSVCFLGGKV
+217 TSVCFLGGNV

-236 CGKLKSIVIKDGT
+236 CERLKRIVIKDGS

-259 SVNVTFGEDT
+259 SGKVTFDEDT

-283 IPGNSKGETV
+283 SSGDLREEIV

-298 VSVGARAFANFYPQR
+298 ISIGARAFTKFYPQR

-326 AFGYLKN
+326 AFGSLKN

-344 YLEVSGK
+344 HLEVSGK

-407 CTNINYLSMSDN
+407 CTNISYLSMSDN

-431 ESLTRVTLG
+431 ESLTSVTLG

-452 YCYSLGSV
+452 SCYSLGSV

-467 SLGKSAF
+467 SLGKIAF

-487 TLTTIGEDCFSGCSI
+487 TLTTIGENCFRGCMA

-507 IPKSVTE
+507 IPKSVTKMGE
-514 IGSGAFEYCKAI
+514 GAFANCKSI

-533 GVKEISWL
+533 GVTAIRRMTFERC
-541 FAGCV
+541 A
-546 NLEYVKLSA
+546 
-555 QLQTIGEFS
+555 
-564 FWDCVK
+564 K
-570 LSSIAIPDGVTCIE
+570 LSSV
-584 RSAFKG
+584 K
-590 CSKLSGIELPDGVTV
+590 LPDGLTV
-605 IKDYAFFDCV
+605 IEGFAFFGCV

-624 KLTTIKKGAFWNSGL
+624 KLTTIKQGAFRNSGL
-639 TKVNVPDNVT
+639 TKVNIPDNVT
-649 TVEARAF
+649 TVESNAF
-656 ASCPITSVRLP
+656 ARCPITSVRLP

-693 KDLSRILKSGSQ
+693 KDLSRILKTESS

-764 IASITVSE
+764 IASITVSK

>member
-1 MRKTLLRLLIIIV
+1 MKKTILRVLVIIA
-14 FALAAVAV
+14 FALAAIAV
-22 VGCKPKVPPGP
+22 VGCE
-33 PGPPEP
+33 PEP
-39 PGPGDNDPPVVQLIE
+39 PGPSPTPGAELIE

-75 ASGYVVKI
+75 ASGYVVHI
-83 EGTNFNVT
+83 VGSHFDVT
-91 VPTTETSCSLLSK
+91 VSVTETSYSLLPK
-104 LSKDGAFDVT
+104 LNKDGAFDVT
-114 VKSVGDNVT
+114 VRSVGDNVT
-123 YKDSDYSAEKATYYC
+123 YKDSHYSAEKITYYC

-154 YGVTGFKENQS
+154 YGVTGFKENHS
-165 TPFLMIPSTVDGIA
+165 ASFLKIPSIVDGTP

-186 AFRSDDAITSVY
+186 AFCSDDAIVELY

-207 NRCFLYAQKL
+207 KNCFSNAKWLE
-217 TSVCFLGGKV
+217 SVCFFGGNV
-227 EIGEEAFGD
+227 EIGEETFGNCD
-236 CGKLKSIVIKDGT
+236 RLERIVIKDGS

-259 SVNVTFGEDT
+259 SVNVTFDEDT
-269 FNHIVSIGEEAFLK
+269 CNHIVSIGEEAFLK
-283 IPGNSKGETV
+283 SSEDLREEIVVS
-293 IPDSV
+293 DSV
-298 VSVGARAFANFYPQR
+298 VSVGARAFTKFFPQR

-351 CLIDKTKNKVVIGLP
+351 CLIDKTKSKVVIGLP
-366 GAKIPSTVTSIG
+366 GAKIPSTVTAIG

-394 PNITEIGERAFAN
+394 PNITEICERAFAN
-407 CTNINYLSMSDN
+407 CTNISYLSMSDN

-431 ESLTRVTLG
+431 ESLTSVTLG

-452 YCYSLGSV
+452 SCSSLGSV
-460 TMTNEVI
+460 TMTKEVI
-467 SLGKSAF
+467 SLGKIAF
-474 SGCYSLKKVTFSD
+474 RGCYSLKKVTFSD
-487 TLTTIGEDCFSGCSI
+487 TLTTIGENCFRGCMA
-502 LENVE
+502 LESVE

-514 IGSGAFEYCKAI
+514 IGSGAFASCISI
-526 VSIAIPD
+526 V
-533 GVKEISWL
+533 
-541 FAGCV
+541 
-546 NLEYVKLSA
+546 
-555 QLQTIGEFS
+555 
-564 FWDCVK
+564 
-570 LSSIAIPDGVTCIE
+570 SIAIPDGVTCIE
-584 RSAFKG
+584 SSAFYN
-590 CSKLSGIELPDGVTV
+590 CAKLSSVKLPDGLTV

-639 TKVNVPDNVT
+639 TKVNIPDNVT

>member
-33 PGPPEP
+33 PEP
-39 PGPGDNDPPVVQLIE
+39 PGPGDEDPPVVQLIE

-75 ASGYVVKI
+75 ASGYVVHI
-83 EGTNFNVT
+83 VGSHFDVT
-91 VPTTETSCSLLSK
+91 VSVTETSYSLLPK
-104 LSKDGAFDVT
+104 LNKDGAFDVT
-114 VKSVGDNVT
+114 VRSVGDNVT
-123 YKDSDYSAEKATYYC
+123 YKDSHYSAEKITYYC

-154 YGVTGFKENQS
+154 YGVTGFKENHS
-165 TPFLMIPSTVDGIA
+165 ASFLKIPSIVDGTP

-186 AFRSDDAITSVY
+186 AFCSDDAIIELY

-207 NRCFLYAQKL
+207 KNCFSNAKWLE
-217 TSVCFLGGKV
+217 SVCFFGGNV
-227 EIGEEAFGD
+227 EIGEETFGNCD
-236 CGKLKSIVIKDGT
+236 RLKSIVIKDGS

-259 SVNVTFGEDT
+259 SVNVTFDEDT

-283 IPGNSKGETV
+283 SSEDLREEIVVS
-293 IPDSV
+293 DSV
-298 VSVGARAFANFYPQR
+298 VSVGARAFTKFFPQR

-326 AFGYLKN
+326 AFGSLQN

-344 YLEVSGK
+344 HLEVSGK

-366 GAKIPSTVTSIG
+366 GAKIPSTVTAIG

-384 RTDIEQLTLS
+384 RTDIEQLTLL

-452 YCYSLGSV
+452 SCYSLGSV
-460 TMTNEVI
+460 AMTNEVI

-487 TLTTIGEDCFSGCSI
+487 TLTTIGENCFRGCMA
-502 LENVE
+502 LESVE
-507 IPKSVTE
+507 IPKSVTKMGE
-514 IGSGAFEYCKAI
+514 GAFANCKSI

-533 GVKEISWL
+533 GVTAIRRMTFERC
-541 FAGCV
+541 A
-546 NLEYVKLSA
+546 
-555 QLQTIGEFS
+555 
-564 FWDCVK
+564 K
-570 LSSIAIPDGVTCIE
+570 LSSV
-584 RSAFKG
+584 K
-590 CSKLSGIELPDGVTV
+590 LPDGLTV
-605 IKDYAFFDCV
+605 IEGFAFFGCV

-624 KLTTIKKGAFWNSGL
+624 KLTTIKQGAFWNSGL
-639 TKVNVPDNVT
+639 TKVNIPDNVT
-649 TVEARAF
+649 TVEGVAF
-656 ASCPITSVRLP
+656 ARCPITSVRLP